1 MSKLNVYINADAS
14 QAIEAFGKLKDKT
27 TDLEKGF
34 DKIGK
39 SFDKFGSLAAKSL
52 TVPIAAGTTAFAL
65 ATKKAID
72 FDNGMRKILSL
83 LPNLSKDSLNV
94 LRDDLLD
101 FAKEAGKAPE
111 EVVTAAYDALSAGVP
126 EDNLFEFLEQASKGA
141 VAGVTD
147 MSVAVDGL
155 TSVVNAYGQETLSF
169 QNASDVIFS
178 TIKIGKASYEEL
190 AGTLYNVIPTASAIG
205 VKFEDIGAAI
215 ALMSSMGTPTA
226 QATTQIRQAL
236 VELNKEG
243 STADN
248 TFKEISGKSFK
259 EFIQEG
265 GNLQEALQMMEES
278 ARANGKE
285 VTSMFS
291 SVEAGNAV
299 LSLSGKNAKAFK
311 ETLEEMNKS
320 AGATNEAFKAIDDG
334 PARQFERIKAEA
346 EALVIELGNNLL
358 PVVEESLL
366 PFFKDSLIPTAEKL
380 INTIGALIGAFNNL
394 PAPMQAVSAGTVGLI
409 AGFGPA
415 LKGIVGLSRGFSEA
429 KKTISDFK
437 NAVNVLKTSAGS
449 IQALSTAWKALNTV
463 MIASPV
469 GIITALT
476 VGLGALALK
485 AYKLNQEYRA
495 LIETSNQLA
504 NRTKELN
511 DNSFKDVGLFEE
523 YQKLASAKE
532 LDAAATERLS
542 QVTDKLTRLYPNLK
556 TVVLDGIT
564 YIDSAAMKLEEYRT
578 AEEQT
583 QYEALQS
590 QIDKLEEERK
600 KYDTAV
606 ANYRRDISGNYFN
619 EDELNEAVNSSSE
632 AKKLQ
637 EVQDELSK
645 LTKQRNDLNQSM
657 HLRQSLTRDGIDLET
672 KEKEANE
679 KSINAIKGK
688 SKAVKDKT
696 KTYEDYL
703 ALLKKAEA
711 EENRRV
717 SNLRNMGAEISDA
730 EALEAKKDKVGAILT
745 EMSTALN
752 LNTNQIKYLSDNY
765 GYALEGIT
773 TDRFSELV
781 KEIEDSISAYER
793 GVAVAEEFGDKISEA
808 EQQGQKS
815 EIVRSGIE
823 SITNELEL
831 TTEQVEILK
840 EKFGELWK
848 TPTQSFTDYFS
859 ANWLQMLNDTIGY
872 TSDFYSS
879 IQEMK
884 IQAIEYEQEKNEER
898 KEAAL
903 EAIEEEKKARLEA
916 IGIMENSQK
925 QSLLKEIKQLQNRQ
939 KVALGLYEQERIKA
953 ELEEKQKELAKIQ
966 IEEEAKAK
974 QMEVEKNYNNEKMR
988 LEYNSQME
996 SWKMSLAQA
1005 TASIAQAGISA
1016 LASAMAVPFP
1026 ANLAAYATLLGI
1038 IAAGSVNLATLSQAK
1053 PQEPKYLA
1061 KGGLVERRN
1070 GGINA
1075 VIGEGA
1081 SDEAVI
1087 PLEDRIL
1094 SKIGSQ
1100 IFEASKAEDGSY
1112 SAERHLLGVDTKT
1125 SETVFAEGVQ
1135 SYNQPVYLMLDGKI
1149 VASTMLNLSKRGV
1162 KVVSQRGIL

>member
-27 TDLEKGF
+27 TDLERGF

-65 ATKKAID
+65 ATKKAAD
-72 FDNGMRKILSL
+72 FDNGMREVLTL
-83 LPNLSKDSLNV
+83 LPKLSNEGFESLKQET
-94 LRDDLLD
+94 LA
-101 FAKEAGKAPE
+101 FSKEIGKVPE
-111 EVVTAAYDALSAGVP
+111 EVVPALYQSLSAGVP
-126 EDNLFEFLEQASKGA
+126 RENVFEFLKTAGKA
-141 VAGVTD
+141 AIAGVAELET
-147 MSVAVDGL
+147 SVDGL
-155 TSVVNAYGQETLSF
+155 TSVTNAYGTEVL
-169 QNASDVIFS
+169 NANRASDIMFQ
-178 TIKIGKASYEEL
+178 TLKLGKTDFTQLSKSL
-190 AGTLYNVIPTASAIG
+190 FNVIPTASALG

-215 ALMSSMGTPTA
+215 AVMTAQGTPTSV
-226 QATTQIRQAL
+226 ATTQIRQAL

-243 STADN
+243 STTDK
-248 TFKEISGKSFK
+248 TFREIAGKSFK
-259 EFIQEG
+259 EFIEQG
-265 GNLQEALQMMEES
+265 GTLQEALQMLAEKADKS
-278 ARANGKE
+278 GKDIS
-285 VTSMFS
+285 SMFS
-291 SVEAGNAV
+291 SVEAANAA
-299 LSLSGKNAKAFK
+299 LALSGKNASKFK
-311 ETLEEMNKS
+311 DALDQMNNS
-320 AGATNEAFKAIDDG
+320 AGATAEAFKKIDDG
-334 PARQFERIKAEA
+334 PARQFEKIKAELSS
-346 EALVIELGNNLL
+346 LVVELGNSLLPALNEDLL
-358 PVVEESLL
+358 PVMQDKIVPLAEKMILTII
-366 PFFKDSLIPTAEKL
+366 SLIKT
-380 INTIGALIGAFNNL
+380 FSDL
-394 PAPMQAVSAGTVGLI
+394 PAPLQAASVGFVALA

-415 LKGIVGLSRGFSEA
+415 LKGIVGLSKGITEA

-437 NAVNVLKTSAGS
+437 NAVSTLKTAASS
-449 IQALSTAWKALNTV
+449 IQGLSTAWKALNTV
-463 MIASPV
+463 MVATPI
-469 GIITALT
+469 GIIIAFSA
-476 VGLGALALK
+476 GLAALAVN
-485 AYKLNQEYRA
+485 AYKTGQEIRK
-495 LIETSNQLA
+495 LK
-504 NRTKELN
+504 KELY
-511 DNSFKDVGLFEE
+511 DNSTTDTSDLMGLNREADNIALLFRE
-523 YQKLASAKE
+523 YNNLAKAKN
-532 LDAAATERLS
+532 LDAEETKRLNELTEE
-542 QVTDKLTRLYPNLK
+542 LTSLFPNLK
-556 TVVLDGIT
+556 TKMLDAYSVIDARKAKDEDFMTSEETEKLSKAAENYKKVTEEYKKAQEYFDKGIYLDLNVLD
-564 YIDSAAMKLEEYRT
+564 AAGAVR
-578 AEEQT
+578 A
-583 QYEALQS
+583 
-590 QIDKLEEERK
+590 DKLEEARKEVEKWKSKQEALNTEITKLNTNIRERK
-600 KYDTAV
+600 ALSIDGISITDKEIE
-606 ANYRRDISGNYFN
+606 ANNN
-619 EDELNEAVNSSSE
+619 
-632 AKKLQ
+632 
-637 EVQDELSK
+637 LSK
-645 LTKQRNDLNQSM
+645 ST
-657 HLRQSLTRDGIDLET
+657 
-672 KEKEANE
+672 
-679 KSINAIKGK
+679 
-688 SKAVKDKT
+688 KDKT
-696 KTYEDYL
+696 KSYEDYL

-717 SNLRNMGAEISDA
+717 GNLRNMGAEISDA

-765 GYALEGIT
+765 GYALDSIK

-793 GVAVAEEFGDKISEA
+793 GVAVAEEFGDKVSEA

-848 TPTQSFTDYFS
+848 TPTQSLASYFS
-859 ANWLQMLNDTIGY
+859 SNWLQMLNDTIGY

-884 IQAIEYEQEKNEER
+884 IQAIEYEIEKNEER
-898 KEAAL
+898 KELAL
-903 EAIEEEKKARLEA
+903 QAIEEEKKARLEA

-1026 ANLAAYATLLGI
+1026 ANLAAYATLFGI

-1075 VIGEGA
+1075 VIGEGV

-1100 IFEASKAEDGSY
+1100 IFEAAKNNDGIY
-1112 SAERHLLGVDTKT
+1112 EVNTQ
-1125 SETVFAEGVQ
+1125 SETSF
-1135 SYNQPVYLMLDGKI
+1135 NQPVYLMLDGKV
-1149 VASTMLNLSKRGV
+1149 VAGTMLNLSKRGV

>member
-27 TDLEKGF
+27 TDLERGF

-39 SFDKFGSLAAKSL
+39 SFDKFGSLATKSL

-65 ATKKAID
+65 ATKKATD
-72 FDNGMRKILSL
+72 FDNGMREVLTL
-83 LPNLSKDSLNV
+83 LPKLSNEGFESLKQET
-94 LRDDLLD
+94 LA
-101 FAKEAGKAPE
+101 FSKELGKVPE
-111 EVVTAAYDALSAGVP
+111 EVVPALYQSLSAGVP
-126 EDNLFEFLEQASKGA
+126 RENVFEFLKTAGKA
-141 VAGVTD
+141 AIAGVAELET
-147 MSVAVDGL
+147 SVDGL
-155 TSVVNAYGQETLSF
+155 TSVTNAYGTEVL
-169 QNASDVIFS
+169 NANRASDIMFQ
-178 TIKIGKASYEEL
+178 TLKLGKTDFTQLSKSL
-190 AGTLYNVIPTASAIG
+190 FNVIPTASALG
-205 VKFEDIGAAI
+205 VKFEEIGAGI
-215 ALMSSMGTPTA
+215 AVMTAQGTPTSV
-226 QATTQIRQAL
+226 ATTQIRQTL

-243 STADN
+243 STTDK
-248 TFKEISGKSFK
+248 TFREIAGTSFK
-259 EFIQEG
+259 EFIEQG
-265 GNLQEALQMMEES
+265 GTLQEALQMLAEKAAES
-278 ARANGKE
+278 GKDIS
-285 VTSMFS
+285 SMFS
-291 SVEAGNAV
+291 SVEAGNAA
-299 LSLSGKNAKAFK
+299 LALSGKNASKFK
-311 ETLEEMNKS
+311 DALDKMNNS
-320 AGATNEAFKAIDDG
+320 AGATAEAFKKIDDG
-334 PARQFERIKAEA
+334 PARQFEKIKAELS
-346 EALVIELGNNLL
+346 ALVIELGNSLL
-358 PVVEESLL
+358 PVVNEDLL
-366 PFFKDSLIPTAEKL
+366 PVIRDKAVPLAEKMIFTIISLIKT
-380 INTIGALIGAFNNL
+380 FSDL
-394 PAPMQAVSAGTVGLI
+394 PAPLQAVSVGFVSLV

-415 LKGIVGLSRGFSEA
+415 LKGIVGIGKGLTEA

-437 NAVNVLKTSAGS
+437 NAVSTLKTSASS
-449 IQALSTAWKALNTV
+449 IQGLSTAWKALNTV
-463 MIASPV
+463 MVATPI
-469 GIITALT
+469 GIVTA
-476 VGLGALALK
+476 VSAGLAALAVN
-485 AYKLNQEYRA
+485 AYKTGQEIRR
-495 LIETSNQLA
+495 LK
-504 NRTKELN
+504 KELY
-511 DNSFKDVGLFEE
+511 DNSTADTSDLMGLNREADNIALLFRE
-523 YQKLASAKE
+523 YNNLAKAKN
-532 LDAAATERLS
+532 LDAEETKRLNELTEE
-542 QVTDKLTRLYPNLK
+542 LTSLFPNLK
-556 TVVLDGIT
+556 TKMLDAYSVIDARKAKDEDFMTSEETEKLSKAAENYKKVTEEYKKAQEYFDKGIYLDLNVLD
-564 YIDSAAMKLEEYRT
+564 AAGAVR
-578 AEEQT
+578 A
-583 QYEALQS
+583 
-590 QIDKLEEERK
+590 DKLEEARKEVEKWKSKQEALNTEITKLNTNIRERK
-600 KYDTAV
+600 ALSIDGISITDKEIE
-606 ANYRRDISGNYFN
+606 ANNN
-619 EDELNEAVNSSSE
+619 
-632 AKKLQ
+632 
-637 EVQDELSK
+637 LSK
-645 LTKQRNDLNQSM
+645 ST
-657 HLRQSLTRDGIDLET
+657 
-672 KEKEANE
+672 
-679 KSINAIKGK
+679 
-688 SKAVKDKT
+688 KDKT
-696 KTYEDYL
+696 KSYEDYL

-717 SNLRNMGAEISDA
+717 SNLRNIGAEISDA

-765 GYALEGIT
+765 GYALDSIK

-793 GVAVAEEFGDKISEA
+793 GVAVAEEFGDKVSEA

-848 TPTQSFTDYFS
+848 TPTQSLASYFS
-859 ANWLQMLNDTIGY
+859 SNWLQMLNDTIGY

-884 IQAIEYEQEKNEER
+884 IQAIEYEIEKNEER
-898 KEAAL
+898 KELAL
-903 EAIEEEKKARLEA
+903 QAIEEEKKARLEA

-1075 VIGEGA
+1075 VIGEGV

-1100 IFEASKAEDGSY
+1100 IFEAAKNNDGIY
-1112 SAERHLLGVDTKT
+1112 EVNTQ
-1125 SETVFAEGVQ
+1125 SETSF
-1135 SYNQPVYLMLDGKI
+1135 NQPVYLMLDGKV
-1149 VASTMLNLSKRGV
+1149 VAGTMLNLSKRGV

>member
-27 TDLEKGF
+27 TDLERGF

-65 ATKKAID
+65 ATKKAAD
-72 FDNGMRKILSL
+72 FDNGMREVLTL
-83 LPNLSKDSLNV
+83 LPKLSNEGFESLKQET
-94 LRDDLLD
+94 LA
-101 FAKEAGKAPE
+101 FSKEIGKVPE
-111 EVVTAAYDALSAGVP
+111 EVVPALYQSLSAGVP
-126 EDNLFEFLEQASKGA
+126 RENVFEFLKTAGKA
-141 VAGVTD
+141 AIAGVAELET
-147 MSVAVDGL
+147 SVDGL
-155 TSVVNAYGQETLSF
+155 TSVTNAYGTEVL
-169 QNASDVIFS
+169 NANRASDIMFQ
-178 TIKIGKASYEEL
+178 TLKLGKTDFTQLSKSL
-190 AGTLYNVIPTASAIG
+190 FNVIPTASALG

-215 ALMSSMGTPTA
+215 AVMTAQGTPTSV
-226 QATTQIRQAL
+226 ATTQIRQAL

-243 STADN
+243 STTDK
-248 TFKEISGKSFK
+248 TFREIAGKSFK
-259 EFIQEG
+259 EFIEQG
-265 GNLQEALQMMEES
+265 GTLQEALQMLAEKADKS
-278 ARANGKE
+278 GKDIS
-285 VTSMFS
+285 SMFS
-291 SVEAGNAV
+291 SVEAANAA
-299 LSLSGKNAKAFK
+299 LALSGKNASKFK
-311 ETLEEMNKS
+311 DALDQMNNS
-320 AGATNEAFKAIDDG
+320 AGATAEAFKKIDDG
-334 PARQFERIKAEA
+334 PARQFEKIKAELSS
-346 EALVIELGNNLL
+346 LVVELGNSLLPALNEDLL
-358 PVVEESLL
+358 PVMQDKIVPLAEKMILTII
-366 PFFKDSLIPTAEKL
+366 SLIKT
-380 INTIGALIGAFNNL
+380 FSDL
-394 PAPMQAVSAGTVGLI
+394 PAPLQAASVGFVALA

-415 LKGIVGLSRGFSEA
+415 LKGIVGLSKGITEA

-437 NAVNVLKTSAGS
+437 NAVSTLKTSASS
-449 IQALSTAWKALNTV
+449 IQGLSTAWKALNTV
-463 MIASPV
+463 MVATPI
-469 GIITALT
+469 GIIIAFSA
-476 VGLGALALK
+476 GLAALAVN
-485 AYKLNQEYRA
+485 AYKTGQEIRK
-495 LIETSNQLA
+495 LK
-504 NRTKELN
+504 KELY
-511 DNSFKDVGLFEE
+511 DNSTTDTSDLMGLNREADNIALLFRE
-523 YQKLASAKE
+523 YNNLAKAKN
-532 LDAAATERLS
+532 LDAEETKRLNELTEE
-542 QVTDKLTRLYPNLK
+542 LTSLFPNLK
-556 TVVLDGIT
+556 TKMLDAYSVIDARKAKDEDFMTSEETEKLSKAAENYKKVTEEYKKAQEYFDKGIYLDLNVLD
-564 YIDSAAMKLEEYRT
+564 AAGAVR
-578 AEEQT
+578 A
-583 QYEALQS
+583 
-590 QIDKLEEERK
+590 DKLEEARKEVEKWKSKQEALNTEITKLNTNIRERK
-600 KYDTAV
+600 ALSIDGISITDKEIE
-606 ANYRRDISGNYFN
+606 ANNN
-619 EDELNEAVNSSSE
+619 
-632 AKKLQ
+632 
-637 EVQDELSK
+637 LSK
-645 LTKQRNDLNQSM
+645 ST
-657 HLRQSLTRDGIDLET
+657 
-672 KEKEANE
+672 
-679 KSINAIKGK
+679 
-688 SKAVKDKT
+688 KDKT
-696 KTYEDYL
+696 KSYEDYL

-717 SNLRNMGAEISDA
+717 SNLRNIGAEISDA

-765 GYALEGIT
+765 GYALDSIK

-793 GVAVAEEFGDKISEA
+793 GVAVAEEFGDKVSEA

-848 TPTQSFTDYFS
+848 TPTQSLASYFS
-859 ANWLQMLNDTIGY
+859 SNWLQMLNDTIGY

-884 IQAIEYEQEKNEER
+884 IQAIEYEIEKNEER
-898 KEAAL
+898 KELAL
-903 EAIEEEKKARLEA
+903 QAIEEEKKARLEA

-1075 VIGEGA
+1075 VIGEGV

-1100 IFEASKAEDGSY
+1100 IFEAAKNNDGIY
-1112 SAERHLLGVDTKT
+1112 EVNTQ
-1125 SETVFAEGVQ
+1125 SETSF
-1135 SYNQPVYLMLDGKI
+1135 NQPVYLMLDGKV
-1149 VASTMLNLSKRGV
+1149 VAGTMLNLSKRGV

>member
-27 TDLEKGF
+27 TDLERGF

-39 SFDKFGSLAAKSL
+39 SFDKFGSLATKSL

-65 ATKKAID
+65 ATKKATD
-72 FDNGMRKILSL
+72 FDNGMREVLTL
-83 LPNLSKDSLNV
+83 LPKLGNEGFESLKQETLAFSK
-94 LRDDLLD
+94 
-101 FAKEAGKAPE
+101 EIGKVPE
-111 EVVTAAYDALSAGVP
+111 EVVPALYQSLSAGVP
-126 EDNLFEFLEQASKGA
+126 RENVFDFLKTAAEAS
-141 VAGVTD
+141 VAGVAELET
-147 MSVAVDGL
+147 SVDGL
-155 TSVVNAYGQETLSF
+155 TSVTNAYGTEVL
-169 QNASDVIFS
+169 NVNRASDIMFQTV
-178 TIKIGKASYEEL
+178 KLGKTDFTQLSKSL
-190 AGTLYNVIPTASAIG
+190 FNVIPTASALG
-205 VKFEDIGAAI
+205 VQFEDIGAAI
-215 ALMSSMGTPTA
+215 AVMTAQGTPTSV
-226 QATTQIRQAL
+226 ATTQIRQAL

-334 PARQFERIKAEA
+334 PARQFERIKAET

-358 PVVEESLL
+358 PVAEESLL

-394 PAPMQAVSAGTVGLI
+394 PASMQAVSAGTVGLI

-415 LKGIVGLSRGFSEA
+415 LKGIAGLAGGLKEA

-437 NAVNVLKTSAGS
+437 NAVSTLKTAASS
-449 IQALSTAWKALNTV
+449 IQGLSTAWKALNTV

-476 VGLGALALK
+476 VGLGALAVK
-485 AYKLNQEYRA
+485 VYKLNQEYKA

-504 NRTKELN
+504 DSTKKLN
-511 DNSFKDVGLFEE
+511 NEANKDIGLFEE

-532 LDAAATERLS
+532 LDEAATERLR
-542 QVTDKLTRLYPNLK
+542 QVTEKLINLYPNLK
-556 TVVLDGIT
+556 TTVIDGIN
-564 YIDSAAMKLEEYRT
+564 YINSAKMKLEEFAT
-578 AEEQT
+578 AEERT
-583 QYEALQS
+583 HINDLETTIKELQNKAEFYSS
-590 QIDKLEEERK
+590 QVESWKNSLYAIGHAEIKEGDKKLLDNQDYKELIKVQGLLTEVTEE
-600 KYDTAV
+600 Y
-606 ANYRRDISGNYFN
+606 
-619 EDELNEAVNSSSE
+619 DELTDIIEKRQELTSVN
-632 AKKLQ
+632 
-637 EVQDELSK
+637 
-645 LTKQRNDLNQSM
+645 
-657 HLRQSLTRDGIDLET
+657 IDLEG
-672 KEKEANE
+672 KEAAANQ

-688 SKAVKDKT
+688 GNALKENSKS
-696 KTYEDYL
+696 YEDYL
-703 ALLKKAEA
+703 AELKKAEA

-745 EMSTALN
+745 EMSTVLN
-752 LNTNQIKYLSDNY
+752 LNANQIKYLSDNY
-765 GYALEGIT
+765 GYALDSIK

-781 KEIEDSISAYER
+781 KEIENSISAYER
-793 GVAVAEEFGDKISEA
+793 GVAVAEEFGDKVSEA

-848 TPTQSFTDYFS
+848 TPTQSFSDYFS

-872 TSDFYSS
+872 TNDFYSA
-879 IQEMK
+879 IQEMQ
-884 IQAIEYEQEKNEER
+884 IQAIEFEIEKNEER

-903 EAIEEEKKARLEA
+903 EAIEEEKNARLEA
-916 IGIMENSQK
+916 IGIMEDSQK
-925 QSLLKEIKQLQNRQ
+925 QSLLNEIKQLQNRQ

-974 QMEVEKNYNNEKMR
+974 QMEVEKNYNNEKMK

-996 SWKMSLAQA
+996 SWKMSLVQASASMAQA
-1005 TASIAQAGISA
+1005 AISA
-1016 LASAMAVPFP
+1016 LASSMAVPFP
-1026 ANLAAYATLLGI
+1026 ANIAAYATLLGI
-1038 IAAGSVNLATLSQAK
+1038 IAAGSVNLVKLSQAK
-1053 PQEPKYLA
+1053 PSEPKYLA

-1100 IFEASKAEDGSY
+1100 IFEAAKNNDGIY
-1112 SAERHLLGVDTKT
+1112 EVNTQ
-1125 SETVFAEGVQ
+1125 SETIF
-1135 SYNQPVYLMLDGKI
+1135 NQPVYLMLDGKI

>member
-65 ATKKAID
+65 VTKKAID

-126 EDNLFEFLEQASKGA
+126 EDNLFEFLEQVSKGA

-205 VKFEDIGAAI
+205 VKFEDIGAGI
-215 ALMSSMGTPTA
+215 ALMTSMGTPTA

-334 PARQFERIKAEA
+334 AARQFERIKAEA

-358 PVVEESLL
+358 PVAEESLL

-394 PAPMQAVSAGTVGLI
+394 PAPMQAVSAGAVGLL

-415 LKGIVGLSRGFSEA
+415 LIGIVNLKKGLDEA
-429 KKTISDFK
+429 KSTVSTFGKS
-437 NAVNVLKTSAGS
+437 VSLLKGYAGS
-449 IQALSTAWKALNTV
+449 IKALSVAWKALNTV

-476 VGLGALALK
+476 VGLGALAIK
-485 AYKLNQEYRA
+485 AYKLNQEYKA

-504 NRTKELN
+504 NSTKELN
-511 DNSFKDVGLFEE
+511 DNAFKDVGLFEE

-542 QVTDKLTRLYPNLK
+542 QITDKLTRLYPNLK

-564 YIDSAAMKLEEYRT
+564 YIDSATMKLEDYRT
-578 AEEQT
+578 SEESEQIQT
-583 QYEALQS
+583 IETTIKELEKKRKIYSSAVENLRTSLYAAGMGESQANDKILKSSDYEKLS
-590 QIDKLEEERK
+590 EVENTLRKLE
-600 KYDTAV
+600 
-606 ANYRRDISGNYFN
+606 
-619 EDELNEAVNSSSE
+619 
-632 AKKLQ
+632 
-637 EVQDELSK
+637 
-645 LTKQRNDLNQSM
+645 KQRNDLNGMM
-657 HLRQSLTRDGIDLET
+657 HLRQSLTRDNIDLEG
-672 KEKEANE
+672 KEAAANQ

-688 SKAVKDKT
+688 GNALKENSKS
-696 KTYEDYL
+696 YEDYL

-745 EMSTALN
+745 EMSTVLN
-752 LNTNQIKYLSDNY
+752 LNANQIKYLSDNY

-793 GVAVAEEFGDKISEA
+793 GAAVAEEFGDKVSEA

-823 SITNELEL
+823 NIAGEIKL
-831 TTEQVEILK
+831 TSEQVDILK
-840 EKFGELWK
+840 EKFGGLWK
-848 TPTQSFTDYFS
+848 EAGGENASVYFYN
-859 ANWLQMLNDTIGY
+859 NWSQMINDLIGSM
-872 TSDFYSS
+872 SDFYSTV
-879 IQEMK
+879 QEMK
-884 IQAIEYEQEKNEER
+884 IQSIEYEIEKNEER

-903 EAIEEEKKARLEA
+903 EAIEEEKKAKLEA

-974 QMEVEKNYNNEKMR
+974 QAEIEKNYNNEKMR
-988 LEYNSQME
+988 LEYQAQTE
-996 SWKMSLAQA
+996 SWKMSLVQA

-1026 ANLAAYATLLGI
+1026 ANLAAYGILLGI
-1038 IAAGSVNLATLSQAK
+1038 IASGSVNLATLSQAK

-1100 IFEASKAEDGSY
+1100 IFEASKGEDGSY
-1112 SAERHLLGVDTKT
+1112 SVDTKT
-1125 SETVFAEGVQ
+1125 SETVF
-1135 SYNQPVYLMLDGKI
+1135 NQPVYLMLDGKI

>member
-1 MSKLNVYINADAS
+1 MSSLNVSIYADAS

-27 TDLEKGF
+27 TDLERGF

-39 SFDKFGSLAAKSL
+39 SFDKFGSLATKSL

-65 ATKKAID
+65 ATKKATD
-72 FDNGMRKILSL
+72 FDNGMREVLTL
-83 LPNLSKDSLNV
+83 LPKLSNEGFE
-94 LRDDLLD
+94 DLKQETLA
-101 FAKEAGKAPE
+101 FSKEIGKVPE
-111 EVVTAAYDALSAGVP
+111 EVVPALYQSLSAGVP
-126 EDNLFEFLEQASKGA
+126 RENVFEFLKTAAEAS
-141 VAGVTD
+141 VAGVAELET
-147 MSVAVDGL
+147 SVDGL
-155 TSVVNAYGQETLSF
+155 TSVTNAYGTEVL
-169 QNASDVIFS
+169 NVNRASDIMFQTV
-178 TIKIGKASYEEL
+178 KLGKTDFTQLSKSL
-190 AGTLYNVIPTASAIG
+190 FNVIPTASALG
-205 VKFEDIGAAI
+205 VQFEEIGAGI
-215 ALMSSMGTPTA
+215 AVMTAQGTPTSV
-226 QATTQIRQAL
+226 ATTQIRQTL

-243 STADN
+243 STTDK
-248 TFKEISGKSFK
+248 TFREIAGTSFK
-259 EFIQEG
+259 EFIEQG
-265 GNLQEALQMMEES
+265 GTLQEALQMLAEKAAES
-278 ARANGKE
+278 GKD
-285 VTSMFS
+285 VSSMFS
-291 SVEAGNAV
+291 SVEAGNAA
-299 LSLSGKNAKAFK
+299 LALSGKNASKFK
-311 ETLEEMNKS
+311 DALDKMNNS
-320 AGATNEAFKAIDDG
+320 AGATAEAFKKIDDG
-334 PARQFERIKAEA
+334 PARQFEKIKAELS
-346 EALVIELGNNLL
+346 ALVIELGNSLL
-358 PVVEESLL
+358 PVVNEDLL
-366 PFFKDSLIPTAEKL
+366 PVIRDKAVPIAEKMILTIISLIKT
-380 INTIGALIGAFNNL
+380 FSDL
-394 PAPMQAVSAGTVGLI
+394 PAPLQAVSVGFVSLA

-415 LKGIVGLSRGFSEA
+415 LKGIVGLGKGLTEA

-437 NAVNVLKTSAGS
+437 NAVSTLKTSASS
-449 IQALSTAWKALNTV
+449 IQGLSTAWKALNTV
-463 MIASPV
+463 MFASPV
-469 GIITALT
+469 GVVTAFS
-476 VGLGALALK
+476 VGLGALAVN
-485 AYKLNQEYRA
+485 AYKLGQEFRG
-495 LIETSNQLA
+495 LIEAFYDFSTGA
-504 NRTKELN
+504 TAFFVGFFR
-511 DNSFKDVGLFEE
+511 DVGFFALFFRVSSA
-523 YQKLASAKE
+523 LA
-532 LDAAATERLS
+532 LAAVVAARLS
-542 QVTDKLTRLYPNLK
+542 QVFDEFTGVFPSLFP
-556 TVVLDGIT
+556 VVLAGIL
-564 YIDSAAMKLEEYRT
+564 YVYCVVVAWEAYAA
-578 AEEQT
+578 AF
-583 QYEALQS
+583 
-590 QIDKLEEERK
+590 
-600 KYDTAV
+600 V
-606 ANYRRDISGNYFN
+606 
-619 EDELNEAVNSSSE
+619 SSE
-632 AKKLQ
+632 VAAIVASVIEFDKKVKECLDASDLCYRSGVDLGFIFFDAARSFVS
-637 EVQDELSK
+637 EK
-645 LTKQRNDLNQSM
+645 LLDVGNEFDILESQGDALGGYITLL
-657 HLRQSLTRDGIDLET
+657 HTFIRDGIDFSVEGVGVT
-672 KEKEANE
+672 DKGIDA
-679 KSINAIKGK
+679 INGL
-688 SKAVKDKT
+688 SESVKDKT
-696 KTYEDYL
+696 KSYEDYL

-711 EENRRV
+711 DENRRV
-717 SNLRNMGAEISDA
+717 GNLRNMGAEISDA
-730 EALEAKKDKVGAILT
+730 EALEAKKDKVGSILT
-745 EMSTALN
+745 EMSTVLN
-752 LNTNQIKYLSDNY
+752 LNANQIKYLSDNY

-793 GVAVAEEFGDKISEA
+793 GVAVSEEFGDKVSEA

-840 EKFGELWK
+840 EKFGDLWK
-848 TPTQSFTDYFS
+848 TPTQSFADYFS
-859 ANWLQMLNDTIGY
+859 ANWLQMLNDSIGY
-872 TSDFYSS
+872 ISDFYSS

-884 IQAIEYEQEKNEER
+884 IQSIEFEIEKNEER

-1026 ANLAAYATLLGI
+1026 ANLVAYATLLGI

-1100 IFEASKAEDGSY
+1100 IFEAAKNNDGIY
-1112 SAERHLLGVDTKT
+1112 EVNTQ
-1125 SETVFAEGVQ
+1125 SETSF
-1135 SYNQPVYLMLDGKI
+1135 NQPVYLMLDGKI

>member
-205 VKFEDIGAAI
+205 VKFEDIGAGI
-215 ALMSSMGTPTA
+215 ALMTSMGTPTA

-334 PARQFERIKAEA
+334 PARQFERIKAET

-358 PVVEESLL
+358 PVAEESLL

-415 LKGIVGLSRGFSEA
+415 LIGIVNLKKGLDEA
-429 KKTISDFK
+429 KSTVSTFGKS
-437 NAVNVLKTSAGS
+437 VSLLKGYAGS
-449 IQALSTAWKALNTV
+449 IKALSVVWKALNTV

-476 VGLGALALK
+476 VGLGALAVK
-485 AYKLNQEYRA
+485 AYKLNQEYKA

-504 NRTKELN
+504 DSTKKLN
-511 DNSFKDVGLFEE
+511 NEANKDIGLFEE

-532 LDAAATERLS
+532 LDEAATERLR
-542 QVTDKLTRLYPNLK
+542 QVTEKLINLYPNLK
-556 TVVLDGIT
+556 TTVIDGIN
-564 YIDSAAMKLEEYRT
+564 YINSAKMKLEEFAT
-578 AEEQT
+578 AEERT
-583 QYEALQS
+583 HINDLETTIKELQNKAEFYSS
-590 QIDKLEEERK
+590 QVESWKNSLYAIGHAEIKEGDKKLLDNQDYKELIKVQGLLTEVTEE
-600 KYDTAV
+600 Y
-606 ANYRRDISGNYFN
+606 
-619 EDELNEAVNSSSE
+619 DELTDIIE
-632 AKKLQ
+632 KRQ
-637 EVQDELSK
+637 E
-645 LTKQRNDLNQSM
+645 LTSIN
-657 HLRQSLTRDGIDLET
+657 IDLEG
-672 KEKEANE
+672 KEAAANQ

-688 SKAVKDKT
+688 GNALKENSKS
-696 KTYEDYL
+696 YEDYL
-703 ALLKKAEA
+703 AELKKAEA

-765 GYALEGIT
+765 GYALDSIK

-793 GVAVAEEFGDKISEA
+793 GAAVAEEFGDKISEA

-823 SITNELEL
+823 NIASEIKL
-831 TTEQVEILK
+831 TGGQVDILK
-840 EKFGELWK
+840 EKFGGLWK
-848 TPTQSFTDYFS
+848 EADGENASVYFYN
-859 ANWLQMLNDTIGY
+859 NWSQMINDLIGSM
-872 TSDFYSS
+872 SDFYSTV
-879 IQEMK
+879 QEMK
-884 IQAIEYEQEKNEER
+884 IQSIEYEIEKNEER

-903 EAIEEEKKARLEA
+903 EAIEEEKKAKLEA

-974 QMEVEKNYNNEKMR
+974 HAEIEKNYNNEKMR
-988 LEYNSQME
+988 LEYQAQTE
-996 SWKMSLAQA
+996 SWKMSLVQA

-1026 ANLAAYATLLGI
+1026 ANLAAYGILLGI
-1038 IAAGSVNLATLSQAK
+1038 IASGSVNLATLSQAK

-1100 IFEASKAEDGSY
+1100 IFEASKGEDGSY
-1112 SAERHLLGVDTKT
+1112 SVDTKT
-1125 SETVFAEGVQ
+1125 SETVF
-1135 SYNQPVYLMLDGKI
+1135 NQPVYLMLDGKI

>member
-27 TDLEKGF
+27 TDLERGF

-39 SFDKFGSLAAKSL
+39 SFDKFGSLATKSL

-65 ATKKAID
+65 ATKKATD
-72 FDNGMRKILSL
+72 FDNGMREVLTL
-83 LPNLSKDSLNV
+83 LPKLSNEGFESLKQET
-94 LRDDLLD
+94 LA
-101 FAKEAGKAPE
+101 FSKELGKVPE
-111 EVVTAAYDALSAGVP
+111 EVVPALYQSLSAGVP
-126 EDNLFEFLEQASKGA
+126 RENVFEFLKTAGKA
-141 VAGVTD
+141 AIAGVAELET
-147 MSVAVDGL
+147 SVDGL
-155 TSVVNAYGQETLSF
+155 TSVTNAYGTEVL
-169 QNASDVIFS
+169 NANRASDIMFQ
-178 TIKIGKASYEEL
+178 TLKLGKTDFTQLSKSL
-190 AGTLYNVIPTASAIG
+190 FNVIPTASALG

-215 ALMSSMGTPTA
+215 AVMTAQGTPTSV
-226 QATTQIRQAL
+226 ATTQIRQAL

-243 STADN
+243 STTDK
-248 TFKEISGKSFK
+248 TFREIAGKSFK
-259 EFIQEG
+259 EFIEQG
-265 GNLQEALQMMEES
+265 GTLQEALQMLAEKADKS
-278 ARANGKE
+278 GKDIS
-285 VTSMFS
+285 SMFS
-291 SVEAGNAV
+291 SVEAANAA
-299 LSLSGKNAKAFK
+299 LALSGKNASKFK
-311 ETLEEMNKS
+311 DALDQMNNS
-320 AGATNEAFKAIDDG
+320 AGATAEAFKKIDDG
-334 PARQFERIKAEA
+334 PARQFEKIKAELSS
-346 EALVIELGNNLL
+346 LVVELGNSLLPALNEDLL
-358 PVVEESLL
+358 PVMQDKIVPLAEKMILTII
-366 PFFKDSLIPTAEKL
+366 SLIKT
-380 INTIGALIGAFNNL
+380 FSDL
-394 PAPMQAVSAGTVGLI
+394 PAPLQAASVGFVALA

-415 LKGIVGLSRGFSEA
+415 LKGIVGLSKGITEA

-437 NAVNVLKTSAGS
+437 NAVSTLKTAASS
-449 IQALSTAWKALNTV
+449 IQGLSTAWKALNTV
-463 MIASPV
+463 MVATPI
-469 GIITALT
+469 GIIIAFSA
-476 VGLGALALK
+476 GLAALAVN
-485 AYKLNQEYRA
+485 AYKTGQEIRK
-495 LIETSNQLA
+495 LK
-504 NRTKELN
+504 KELY
-511 DNSFKDVGLFEE
+511 DNSTTDTSDLMGLNREADNIALLFRE
-523 YQKLASAKE
+523 YNNLAKAKN
-532 LDAAATERLS
+532 LDAEETKRLNELTEE
-542 QVTDKLTRLYPNLK
+542 LTSLFPNLK
-556 TVVLDGIT
+556 TKMLDAYSVIDARKAKDEDFMTSEETEKLSKAAENYKKVTEEYKKAQEYFDKGIYLDLNVLDAVG
-564 YIDSAAMKLEEYRT
+564 AVRA
-578 AEEQT
+578 
-583 QYEALQS
+583 
-590 QIDKLEEERK
+590 DKLEEARKEVEKWKSKQEALNTEITKLNTNIRERK
-600 KYDTAV
+600 ALSIDGISITDKEIE
-606 ANYRRDISGNYFN
+606 ANNN
-619 EDELNEAVNSSSE
+619 
-632 AKKLQ
+632 
-637 EVQDELSK
+637 LSK
-645 LTKQRNDLNQSM
+645 ST
-657 HLRQSLTRDGIDLET
+657 
-672 KEKEANE
+672 
-679 KSINAIKGK
+679 
-688 SKAVKDKT
+688 KDKT
-696 KTYEDYL
+696 KSYEDYL

-717 SNLRNMGAEISDA
+717 GNLRNIGAEISDA

-765 GYALEGIT
+765 GYALDSIK

-793 GVAVAEEFGDKISEA
+793 GVAVAEEFGDKVSEA

-848 TPTQSFTDYFS
+848 TPTQSLASYFS
-859 ANWLQMLNDTIGY
+859 SNWLQMLNDTIGY

-884 IQAIEYEQEKNEER
+884 IQAIEYEIEKNEER
-898 KEAAL
+898 KELAL
-903 EAIEEEKKARLEA
+903 QAIEEEKKARLEA

-1075 VIGEGA
+1075 VIGEGV

-1100 IFEASKAEDGSY
+1100 IFEAAKNNDGIY
-1112 SAERHLLGVDTKT
+1112 EVNTQ
-1125 SETVFAEGVQ
+1125 SETSF
-1135 SYNQPVYLMLDGKI
+1135 NQPVYLMLDGKV
-1149 VASTMLNLSKRGV
+1149 VAGTMLNLSKRGV

>member
-65 ATKKAID
+65 AAKKAID

-215 ALMSSMGTPTA
+215 ALMTSMGTPTA
-226 QATTQIRQAL
+226 QAATQIRQAL

-320 AGATNEAFKAIDDG
+320 AGAANEAFKAIDDG
-334 PARQFERIKAEA
+334 PARQFERIKAET

-358 PVVEESLL
+358 PVAEESLL

-415 LKGIVGLSRGFSEA
+415 LKGIVGLSRGMSEA

-476 VGLGALALK
+476 VGLGALAVK
-485 AYKLNQEYRA
+485 AYKLNQEYKA

-504 NRTKELN
+504 DSTKELN
-511 DNSFKDVGLFEE
+511 DNAFKDVGLFEE

-542 QVTDKLTRLYPNLK
+542 QITDKLTRLYPNLK
-556 TVVLDGIT
+556 TVVLDRIT
-564 YIDSAAMKLEEYRT
+564 YIDSATMKLEDYRT
-578 AEEQT
+578 AEEATQIQT
-583 QYEALQS
+583 IESKIKELEDKRKIHQKAFEGWKQS
-590 QIDKLEEERK
+590 LYSIGAD
-600 KYDTAV
+600 D
-606 ANYRRDISGNYFN
+606 NYIQR
-619 EDELNEAVNSSSE
+619 ELDLGNSSDYNDL
-632 AKKLQ
+632 KKAEDALAQ
-637 EVQDELSK
+637 LE
-645 LTKQRNDLNQSM
+645 KQRNDLNQSM
-657 HLRQSLTRDGIDLET
+657 HLRQSLTRDNIDLEG
-672 KEKEANE
+672 KEAAANQ

-688 SKAVKDKT
+688 GNALKENVKS
-696 KTYEDYL
+696 YEDYL
-703 ALLKKAEA
+703 AELKKAEA

-765 GYALEGIT
+765 GYALDSIT

-781 KEIEDSISAYER
+781 KEIENSISAYER
-793 GVAVAEEFGDKISEA
+793 GAAVAEEFGDKVSEA

-848 TPTQSFTDYFS
+848 TPTQSLASYFS

-872 TSDFYSS
+872 TSDFYSAV
-879 IQEMK
+879 QEMK

-925 QSLLKEIKQLQNRQ
+925 QSLLKEIKQLKNRQ

-1061 KGGLVERRN
+1061 KGGFVERRN

-1125 SETVFAEGVQ
+1125 SETVF
-1135 SYNQPVYLMLDGKI
+1135 NQPVYLMLDGKI

>member
-1 MSKLNVYINADAS
+1 MSSLNVSIYADAS

-34 DKIGK
+34 NKIGK

-65 ATKKAID
+65 ATKKATD
-72 FDNGMRKILSL
+72 FDNGMREVLTL
-83 LPNLSKDSLNV
+83 LPKLSNEGFESLKQET
-94 LRDDLLD
+94 LA
-101 FAKEAGKAPE
+101 FSKELGKVPE
-111 EVVTAAYDALSAGVP
+111 EVVPALYQSLSAGVP
-126 EDNLFEFLEQASKGA
+126 RENVFEFLKTAGEAAIAGA
-141 VAGVTD
+141 AELET
-147 MSVAVDGL
+147 SVDGL
-155 TSVVNAYGQETLSF
+155 TSVTNAYGTEVLNVNRVSDIMFQTVKLGKTDFTQLSKSLF
-169 QNASDVIFS
+169 
-178 TIKIGKASYEEL
+178 
-190 AGTLYNVIPTASAIG
+190 NVIPTASALG
-205 VKFEDIGAAI
+205 VKFEEIGAGI
-215 ALMSSMGTPTA
+215 AVMTAQGTPTSV
-226 QATTQIRQAL
+226 ATTQIRQIL

-243 STADN
+243 TAAAIIFQELTGK
-248 TFKEISGKSFK
+248 TFKD
-259 EFIQEG
+259 FIAEG
-265 GNLQEALQMMEES
+265 GTLQEAFQMMSEAAAKNNKDIS
-278 ARANGKE
+278 
-285 VTSMFS
+285 SMFS
-291 SVEAGNAV
+291 SVEAGNAA
-299 LSLSGKNAKAFK
+299 LALSGNNASKFK
-311 ETLEEMNKS
+311 DALDQMNNS
-320 AGATNEAFKAIDDG
+320 AGAASLAFKKIDDG
-334 PARQFERIKAEA
+334 PARQFEKIKAELS
-346 EALVIELGNNLL
+346 ALVIELGNSLLPALNEDLL
-358 PVVEESLL
+358 PVIRDKAVPIAEKMILTII
-366 PFFKDSLIPTAEKL
+366 SLIKT
-380 INTIGALIGAFNNL
+380 FSDL
-394 PAPMQAVSAGTVGLI
+394 PAPLQAASVGFVSLA

-415 LKGIVGLSRGFSEA
+415 LKGIVGLSKGLTEA

-437 NAVNVLKTSAGS
+437 NAVSTLKTSASS
-449 IQALSTAWKALNTV
+449 IQGLSTAWKALNTIMV
-463 MIASPV
+463 ATPI
-469 GIITALT
+469 GIITA
-476 VGLGALALK
+476 VSAGLAILAVN
-485 AYKLNQEYRA
+485 AYKTGQEIRR
-495 LIETSNQLA
+495 LK
-504 NRTKELN
+504 KELY
-511 DNSFKDVGLFEE
+511 DNSNTDTSDLMGLNREADNIALLFRE
-523 YQKLASAKE
+523 YNNLAKAKN
-532 LDAAATERLS
+532 LDAEETKRLNELTEE
-542 QVTDKLTRLYPNLK
+542 LTSLFPNLK
-556 TVVLDGIT
+556 TKMLDAYSVIDARKAKDEDFLTSEETEKLSRAAENYKKVADEYNKAKAYFDTGI
-564 YIDSAAMKLEEYRT
+564 YQDLNALDAAGAVR
-578 AEEQT
+578 A
-583 QYEALQS
+583 
-590 QIDKLEEERK
+590 DKLEEARKEAEKWKSQQDALNAEITRLNTSIRERK
-600 KYDTAV
+600 ALSLDGISITDKEIE
-606 ANYRRDISGNYFN
+606 ANNN
-619 EDELNEAVNSSSE
+619 
-632 AKKLQ
+632 
-637 EVQDELSK
+637 LSK
-645 LTKQRNDLNQSM
+645 ST
-657 HLRQSLTRDGIDLET
+657 
-672 KEKEANE
+672 
-679 KSINAIKGK
+679 
-688 SKAVKDKT
+688 KDKT
-696 KTYEDYL
+696 KSYEDYL

-730 EALEAKKDKVGAILT
+730 EALEAKKDKVGSILT
-745 EMSTALN
+745 EMSTVLN
-752 LNTNQIKYLSDNY
+752 LNANQIKYLSDNY

-773 TDRFSELV
+773 TDSFSELV
-781 KEIEDSISAYER
+781 KEIENSISAYER
-793 GVAVAEEFGDKISEA
+793 GVAVAEEFGDKVSEA

-848 TPTQSFTDYFS
+848 TPTQSFAEYFS

-884 IQAIEYEQEKNEER
+884 IQAIEYEIEKNKAR

-903 EAIEEEKKARLEA
+903 KAIEEEKKARLEA

-939 KVALGLYEQERIKA
+939 KIALGLYEQERIKA

-1038 IAAGSVNLATLSQAK
+1038 IAAGSVNLAALSQAK

-1061 KGGLVERRN
+1061 KGGLVERIN

-1094 SKIGSQ
+1094 SKIGSR
-1100 IFEASKAEDGSY
+1100 IFEAAKNNDGIY
-1112 SAERHLLGVDTKT
+1112 EVNTQ
-1125 SETVFAEGVQ
+1125 SETSF
-1135 SYNQPVYLMLDGKI
+1135 NQPVYLMLDGKI

>member
-27 TDLEKGF
+27 TDLERGF

-65 ATKKAID
+65 ATKKAAD
-72 FDNGMRKILSL
+72 FDNGMREVLTL
-83 LPNLSKDSLNV
+83 LPKLSNEGFESLKQET
-94 LRDDLLD
+94 LA
-101 FAKEAGKAPE
+101 FSKELGKVPE
-111 EVVTAAYDALSAGVP
+111 EVVPALYQSLSAGVP
-126 EDNLFEFLEQASKGA
+126 RENVFEFLKTAGEAA
-141 VAGVTD
+141 IAGVAELET
-147 MSVAVDGL
+147 SVDGL
-155 TSVVNAYGQETLSF
+155 TSVTNAYGTEVLNANRSSDIMFQTL
-169 QNASDVIFS
+169 
-178 TIKIGKASYEEL
+178 KLGKTDFTQLSQSL
-190 AGTLYNVIPTASAIG
+190 FNVIPTASALG

-215 ALMSSMGTPTA
+215 AVMTAQGTPTSVA
-226 QATTQIRQAL
+226 ATQIRQAL

-243 STADN
+243 SITDTA
-248 TFKEISGKSFK
+248 FREIAGKSFK
-259 EFIQEG
+259 EFIEQG
-265 GNLQEALQMMEES
+265 GTLQEALQMLAEKADKS
-278 ARANGKE
+278 GKDIS
-285 VTSMFS
+285 SMFS
-291 SVEAGNAV
+291 SVEAGNAA
-299 LSLSGKNAKAFK
+299 LALSGKNASKFK
-311 ETLEEMNKS
+311 DALDKMNNS
-320 AGATNEAFKAIDDG
+320 AGATAEAFKKIDDG
-334 PARQFERIKAEA
+334 PARQFEKIKAELS
-346 EALVIELGNNLL
+346 ALVIELGNSLL
-358 PVVEESLL
+358 PVVNEDLL
-366 PFFKDSLIPTAEKL
+366 PVIRDKAVPLAEKMIFTIISLIKT
-380 INTIGALIGAFNNL
+380 FSDL
-394 PAPMQAVSAGTVGLI
+394 PAPLQAASVGFVALA

-415 LKGIVGLSRGFSEA
+415 LKGIVGLGKGLTEA

-437 NAVNVLKTSAGS
+437 NAVSTLKTSASS
-449 IQALSTAWKALNTV
+449 IQGLSTAWKALNTV
-463 MIASPV
+463 MVATPI
-469 GIITALT
+469 GIITA
-476 VGLGALALK
+476 VSAGLAILAVN
-485 AYKLNQEYRA
+485 AYKTGQEIRR
-495 LIETSNQLA
+495 LK
-504 NRTKELN
+504 KELY
-511 DNSFKDVGLFEE
+511 DNSTADTSDLMGLNREADNIALLFRE
-523 YQKLASAKE
+523 YNNLAKAKN
-532 LDAAATERLS
+532 LDAEETKRLNELTEE
-542 QVTDKLTRLYPNLK
+542 LTSLFPNLK
-556 TVVLDGIT
+556 TKMLDAYSVIDARKAKDEDFMTSEETEKLSKAAENYKKVTDEYNKAKAYFDTGI
-564 YIDSAAMKLEEYRT
+564 YHDLNALDAAGAVR
-578 AEEQT
+578 A
-583 QYEALQS
+583 
-590 QIDKLEEERK
+590 DKLEEARKEAEKWKSQQDALNAEITRLNTSIRERK
-600 KYDTAV
+600 ALSIDGISITDKEIE
-606 ANYRRDISGNYFN
+606 ANNN
-619 EDELNEAVNSSSE
+619 
-632 AKKLQ
+632 
-637 EVQDELSK
+637 LSK
-645 LTKQRNDLNQSM
+645 ST
-657 HLRQSLTRDGIDLET
+657 
-672 KEKEANE
+672 
-679 KSINAIKGK
+679 
-688 SKAVKDKT
+688 KDKT
-696 KTYEDYL
+696 KSYEDYL
-703 ALLKKAEA
+703 ALLKQA
-711 EENRRV
+711 EEEEKRRV

-745 EMSTALN
+745 EMSTVLN
-752 LNTNQIKYLSDNY
+752 LNANQIKYLSDNY

-781 KEIEDSISAYER
+781 KEIENSISAYER
-793 GVAVAEEFGDKISEA
+793 GVAVAEEFGDKVSEA

-831 TTEQVEILK
+831 TSGQVEILK

-848 TPTQSFTDYFS
+848 TPTQSFAGYFS

-884 IQAIEYEQEKNEER
+884 IQAIEYEIEKNEER
-898 KEAAL
+898 KELAL
-903 EAIEEEKKARLEA
+903 QAIEEEKKARLEA

-1081 SDEAVI
+1081 NDEAVI

-1100 IFEASKAEDGSY
+1100 IFEASKGEDGTY
-1112 SAERHLLGVDTKT
+1112 YAERHLLGANTNT
-1125 SETVFAEGVQ
+1125 AETVF
-1135 SYNQPVYLMLDGKI
+1135 NQPVYLMLDGKI

>member
-27 TDLEKGF
+27 TDLERGF

-65 ATKKAID
+65 ATKKAAD
-72 FDNGMRKILSL
+72 FDNGMREVLTL
-83 LPNLSKDSLNV
+83 LPKLSNEGFESLKQET
-94 LRDDLLD
+94 LA
-101 FAKEAGKAPE
+101 FSKEIGKVPE
-111 EVVTAAYDALSAGVP
+111 EVVPALYQSLSAGVP
-126 EDNLFEFLEQASKGA
+126 RENVFEFLKTAGKA
-141 VAGVTD
+141 AIAGVAELET
-147 MSVAVDGL
+147 SVDGL
-155 TSVVNAYGQETLSF
+155 TSVTNAYGTEVL
-169 QNASDVIFS
+169 NANRASDIMFQ
-178 TIKIGKASYEEL
+178 TLKLGKTDFTQLSKSL
-190 AGTLYNVIPTASAIG
+190 FNVIPTASALG

-215 ALMSSMGTPTA
+215 AVMTAQGTPTSV
-226 QATTQIRQAL
+226 ATTQIRQAL

-243 STADN
+243 STTDK
-248 TFKEISGKSFK
+248 TFREIAGTSFK
-259 EFIQEG
+259 EFIEQG
-265 GNLQEALQMMEES
+265 GTLQEALQMLAEKAAES
-278 ARANGKE
+278 GKDIS
-285 VTSMFS
+285 SMFS
-291 SVEAGNAV
+291 SVEAGNAA
-299 LSLSGKNAKAFK
+299 LALSGKNASKFK
-311 ETLEEMNKS
+311 DALDKMNNS
-320 AGATNEAFKAIDDG
+320 AGATAEAFKKIDDG
-334 PARQFERIKAEA
+334 PARQFEKIKAELSS
-346 EALVIELGNNLL
+346 LVVELGNSLLPALNEDLL
-358 PVVEESLL
+358 PVMQDKIVPLAEKMILTII
-366 PFFKDSLIPTAEKL
+366 SLIKT
-380 INTIGALIGAFNNL
+380 FSDL
-394 PAPMQAVSAGTVGLI
+394 PAPLQAASVGFVALA

-415 LKGIVGLSRGFSEA
+415 LKGIVGLSKGITEA

-437 NAVNVLKTSAGS
+437 NAVSTLKTAASS
-449 IQALSTAWKALNTV
+449 IQGLSTAWKALNTV
-463 MIASPV
+463 MVATPI
-469 GIITALT
+469 GIIIAFSA
-476 VGLGALALK
+476 GLAALAVN
-485 AYKLNQEYRA
+485 AYKTGQEIRK
-495 LIETSNQLA
+495 LK
-504 NRTKELN
+504 KELY
-511 DNSFKDVGLFEE
+511 DNSTTDTSDLMGLNREADNIALLFRE
-523 YQKLASAKE
+523 YNNLAKAKN
-532 LDAAATERLS
+532 LDAEETKRLNELTEE
-542 QVTDKLTRLYPNLK
+542 LTSLFPNLK
-556 TVVLDGIT
+556 TKMLDAYRVIDARKAKDEDFMTSEETEKLSKAAENYKKVTEEYKKAQEYFDKGIYLDLNVLDAVG
-564 YIDSAAMKLEEYRT
+564 AVRA
-578 AEEQT
+578 
-583 QYEALQS
+583 
-590 QIDKLEEERK
+590 DKLEEARKEVEKWKSKQEALNTEITKLNTNIRERK
-600 KYDTAV
+600 ALSIDGISITDKEIE
-606 ANYRRDISGNYFN
+606 ANNN
-619 EDELNEAVNSSSE
+619 
-632 AKKLQ
+632 
-637 EVQDELSK
+637 LSK
-645 LTKQRNDLNQSM
+645 ST
-657 HLRQSLTRDGIDLET
+657 
-672 KEKEANE
+672 
-679 KSINAIKGK
+679 
-688 SKAVKDKT
+688 KDKT
-696 KTYEDYL
+696 KSYEDYL

-717 SNLRNMGAEISDA
+717 GNLRNMGAEISDA

-765 GYALEGIT
+765 GYALDSIK

-793 GVAVAEEFGDKISEA
+793 GVAVAEEFGDKVSEA

-848 TPTQSFTDYFS
+848 TPTQSLASYFS
-859 ANWLQMLNDTIGY
+859 SNWLQMLNDTIGY

-884 IQAIEYEQEKNEER
+884 IQAIEYEIEKNEER
-898 KEAAL
+898 KELAL
-903 EAIEEEKKARLEA
+903 QAIEEEKKARLEA

-1075 VIGEGA
+1075 VIGEGV

-1100 IFEASKAEDGSY
+1100 IFEAAKNNDGIY
-1112 SAERHLLGVDTKT
+1112 EVNTQ
-1125 SETVFAEGVQ
+1125 SETSF
-1135 SYNQPVYLMLDGKI
+1135 NQPVYLMLDGKV
-1149 VASTMLNLSKRGV
+1149 VAGTMLNLSKRGV

>member
-205 VKFEDIGAAI
+205 VKFEDIGAGI
-215 ALMSSMGTPTA
+215 ALMTSMGTPTA

-334 PARQFERIKAEA
+334 PARQFERIKAET

-358 PVVEESLL
+358 PVAEESLL

-415 LKGIVGLSRGFSEA
+415 LKGIVGLSRGMSEA

-476 VGLGALALK
+476 VGLGALAVK
-485 AYKLNQEYRA
+485 AYKLNQEYKA

-504 NRTKELN
+504 NSTKELN
-511 DNSFKDVGLFEE
+511 DNAFKDVGLFEE

-564 YIDSAAMKLEEYRT
+564 YIDSATMKLEDYRT
-578 AEEQT
+578 AEETT
-583 QYEALQS
+583 QIENIKN
-590 QIDKLEEERK
+590 QIEQLAKQR
-600 KYDTAV
+600 A
-606 ANYRRDISGNYFN
+606 
-619 EDELNEAVNSSSE
+619 ELNKDIQDTENRLYSRGASQSVVDANIKPYVKQLDEVNKQLGILE
-632 AKKLQ
+632 
-637 EVQDELSK
+637 
-645 LTKQRNDLNQSM
+645 TQRNDLNQSM
-657 HLRQSLTRDGIDLET
+657 HLRQSLTRDGIDLES
-672 KEKEANE
+672 KEAAANQ

-730 EALEAKKDKVGAILT
+730 EALEAKKDKVGSILT
-745 EMSTALN
+745 EMSTVLN
-752 LNTNQIKYLSDNY
+752 LNANQIKYLSDNY
-765 GYALEGIT
+765 GYALDSIK

-793 GVAVAEEFGDKISEA
+793 GVVVAEEFGDKVSEA

-848 TPTQSFTDYFS
+848 TPTQSFSDYFS

-872 TSDFYSS
+872 TSDFYSA
-879 IQEMK
+879 IQEMQ
-884 IQAIEYEQEKNEER
+884 IQAIEFEIEKNEER

-903 EAIEEEKKARLEA
+903 EAIEEEKNARLEA
-916 IGIMENSQK
+916 IGIMEDSQK
-925 QSLLKEIKQLQNRQ
+925 QSLLNEIKQLQNRQ

-974 QMEVEKNYNNEKMR
+974 QAEIEKNYNNEKMR
-988 LEYNSQME
+988 LEYQAQTE
-996 SWKMSLAQA
+996 SWKMSLVQA
-1005 TASIAQAGISA
+1005 SASIAQAGISA

-1026 ANLAAYATLLGI
+1026 ANLVAYATLLGI
-1038 IAAGSVNLATLSQAK
+1038 IAAGSVKLATLSQAK

-1100 IFEASKAEDGSY
+1100 IFEASKAKDGSY
-1112 SAERHLLGVDTKT
+1112 SVDTKT
-1125 SETVFAEGVQ
+1125 SETIFAEGVQ

>member
-27 TDLEKGF
+27 TDLERGF

-39 SFDKFGSLAAKSL
+39 SFDKFGSLATKSL

-65 ATKKAID
+65 ATKKATD
-72 FDNGMRKILSL
+72 FDNGMREVLTL
-83 LPNLSKDSLNV
+83 LPKLSNEGFESLKQET
-94 LRDDLLD
+94 LA
-101 FAKEAGKAPE
+101 FSKELGKVPE
-111 EVVTAAYDALSAGVP
+111 EVVPALYQSLSAGVP
-126 EDNLFEFLEQASKGA
+126 RENVFEFLKTAAEAS
-141 VAGVTD
+141 VAGVAELET
-147 MSVAVDGL
+147 SVDGL
-155 TSVVNAYGQETLSF
+155 TSVTNAYGTEVL
-169 QNASDVIFS
+169 NVNRASDIMFQTV
-178 TIKIGKASYEEL
+178 KLGKTDFTQLSKSL
-190 AGTLYNVIPTASAIG
+190 FNVIPTASALG
-205 VKFEDIGAAI
+205 VQFEDIGAAI
-215 ALMSSMGTPTA
+215 AVMTAQGTPTSV
-226 QATTQIRQAL
+226 ATTQIRQAL

-243 STADN
+243 TAAAIIFQELTGK
-248 TFKEISGKSFK
+248 TFKD
-259 EFIQEG
+259 FIAEG
-265 GNLQEALQMMEES
+265 GTLQEALQMMSEAAAKNNKDIS
-278 ARANGKE
+278 
-285 VTSMFS
+285 SMFS
-291 SVEAGNAV
+291 SVEAGNAA
-299 LSLSGKNAKAFK
+299 LALSGKNADKFK
-311 ETLEEMNKS
+311 DALDQMNNS
-320 AGATNEAFKAIDDG
+320 AGATSEAFKKIDDG
-334 PARQFERIKAEA
+334 PARQFEKIKAELS
-346 EALVIELGNNLL
+346 ALVIELGNSLL
-358 PVVEESLL
+358 PVVNEDLL
-366 PFFKDSLIPTAEKL
+366 PVIRDKAVPLAEKMIFTIISLIKT
-380 INTIGALIGAFNNL
+380 FSDL
-394 PAPMQAVSAGTVGLI
+394 PAPLQAASVGFVALA

-415 LKGIVGLSRGFSEA
+415 LKGIVGLSKGLTEA

-437 NAVNVLKTSAGS
+437 NAVSTLKTSASS
-449 IQALSTAWKALNTV
+449 IQGLSTAWKALNTV

-476 VGLGALALK
+476 VGLGALAVK
-485 AYKLNQEYRA
+485 AYKLNQEYKA

-504 NRTKELN
+504 NSTKELN
-511 DNSFKDVGLFEE
+511 DNAFKDVGLFEE

-564 YIDSAAMKLEEYRT
+564 YIDSATMKLEDYRT
-578 AEEQT
+578 AEESTQIQT
-583 QYEALQS
+583 IETK
-590 QIDKLEEERK
+590 IKELEEKRK
-600 KYDTAV
+600 IYNAAV
-606 ANYRRDISGNYFN
+606 ENLKTSLYAAGMGESQAN
-619 EDELNEAVNSSSE
+619 DEILKSSDY
-632 AKKLQ
+632 KKLS
-637 EVQDELSK
+637 EVENTLK
-645 LTKQRNDLNQSM
+645 TLEKQRNDLNQSM

-688 SKAVKDKT
+688 SEAVKDKT
-696 KTYEDYL
+696 KSYEDYL

-730 EALEAKKDKVGAILT
+730 EALEAKKEKVGSILT
-745 EMSTALN
+745 EMSTALT
-752 LNTNQIKYLSDNY
+752 LNSKQIKYLSDNY
-765 GYALEGIT
+765 GYALDSIK

-781 KEIEDSISAYER
+781 KEIENSISAYER
-793 GVAVAEEFGDKISEA
+793 GVAVAEEFGDKVSEA

-831 TTEQVEILK
+831 TSGQVEILK

-848 TPTQSFTDYFS
+848 TPTQSFAGYFS

-872 TSDFYSS
+872 TGDFYSAV
-879 IQEMK
+879 QEMK

-988 LEYNSQME
+988 LEYNSQIE

-1100 IFEASKAEDGSY
+1100 IFEASKGEDGTY
-1112 SAERHLLGVDTKT
+1112 YAERHLLGANTNT
-1125 SETVFAEGVQ
+1125 AETVF
-1135 SYNQPVYLMLDGKI
+1135 NQPVYLMLDGKI

>member
-27 TDLEKGF
+27 TDLERGF

-39 SFDKFGSLAAKSL
+39 SFDKFGSLATKSL

-205 VKFEDIGAAI
+205 VKFENIGAAI
-215 ALMSSMGTPTA
+215 ALMTSMGTPTA

-358 PVVEESLL
+358 PVAEESLL

-415 LKGIVGLSRGFSEA
+415 LKGIVGLSRGMSEA

-437 NAVNVLKTSAGS
+437 NAVNVLKTSASS

-476 VGLGALALK
+476 VGLGALAVK
-485 AYKLNQEYRA
+485 AYKLNREYRA

-504 NRTKELN
+504 DSTKKLN
-511 DNSFKDVGLFEE
+511 NEANKDIGLFEE

-532 LDAAATERLS
+532 LDEAATERLR
-542 QVTDKLTRLYPNLK
+542 QVTEKLINLYPNLK
-556 TVVLDGIT
+556 TTVIDGIN
-564 YIDSAAMKLEEYRT
+564 YINSAKMKLEEFAT
-578 AEEQT
+578 AEERT
-583 QYEALQS
+583 HINDLETTIKELQNKAEFYSS
-590 QIDKLEEERK
+590 QVESWKNSLYAIGHAEIKEGDKKLLDNQDYKELIKVQGLLTEVTGE
-600 KYDTAV
+600 Y
-606 ANYRRDISGNYFN
+606 
-619 EDELNEAVNSSSE
+619 DELTDIIEKRQELTSVN
-632 AKKLQ
+632 
-637 EVQDELSK
+637 
-645 LTKQRNDLNQSM
+645 
-657 HLRQSLTRDGIDLET
+657 IDLEG
-672 KEKEANE
+672 KEAAANQ

-688 SKAVKDKT
+688 GNALKENSKS
-696 KTYEDYL
+696 YEDYL
-703 ALLKKAEA
+703 AELKKAEA

-730 EALEAKKDKVGAILT
+730 EALEAKKDKVGSILT
-745 EMSTALN
+745 EMSTVLN
-752 LNTNQIKYLSDNY
+752 LNANQIKYLSDNY

-793 GVAVAEEFGDKISEA
+793 GVAVAEEFGDKVSEA

-831 TTEQVEILK
+831 TAEQVEILK
-840 EKFGELWK
+840 KKFGELWK

-884 IQAIEYEQEKNEER
+884 IQAIEYEIEKNEER

-974 QMEVEKNYNNEKMR
+974 QMEIEKNYNNEKMR

-1026 ANLAAYATLLGI
+1026 ANLVAYATLLGI
-1038 IAAGSVNLATLSQAK
+1038 IAAGSVKLATLSQAK

-1100 IFEASKAEDGSY
+1100 IFEASKAKDGSY
-1112 SAERHLLGVDTKT
+1112 SVDTKT
-1125 SETVFAEGVQ
+1125 SETIF
-1135 SYNQPVYLMLDGKI
+1135 NQPVYLMLDGKI

>member
-27 TDLEKGF
+27 TDLERGF

-39 SFDKFGSLAAKSL
+39 SFDKFGSLATKSL

-65 ATKKAID
+65 ATKKATD
-72 FDNGMRKILSL
+72 FDNGMREVLTL
-83 LPNLSKDSLNV
+83 LPKLSNEGFESLKQET
-94 LRDDLLD
+94 LA
-101 FAKEAGKAPE
+101 FSKELGKVPE
-111 EVVTAAYDALSAGVP
+111 EVVPALYQSLSAGVP
-126 EDNLFEFLEQASKGA
+126 RENVFEFLKTAGEAA
-141 VAGVTD
+141 IAGVAELET
-147 MSVAVDGL
+147 SVDGL
-155 TSVVNAYGQETLSF
+155 TSVTNAYGTEVLSV
-169 QNASDVIFS
+169 NKASDIMFQ
-178 TIKIGKASYEEL
+178 TLKLGKTDFTQLSKSL
-190 AGTLYNVIPTASAIG
+190 FNVIPTASALG
-205 VKFEDIGAAI
+205 VKFEEIGAGI
-215 ALMSSMGTPTA
+215 AVMTAQGTPTSV
-226 QATTQIRQAL
+226 ATTQIRQTL

-243 STADN
+243 STTDK
-248 TFKEISGKSFK
+248 TFREIAGTSFK
-259 EFIQEG
+259 EFIEQG
-265 GNLQEALQMMEES
+265 GTLQEALQMLAEKAAES
-278 ARANGKE
+278 GKDIS
-285 VTSMFS
+285 SMFS
-291 SVEAGNAV
+291 SVEAGNAA
-299 LSLSGKNAKAFK
+299 LALSGKNASKFK
-311 ETLEEMNKS
+311 DALDKMNNS
-320 AGATNEAFKAIDDG
+320 AGATAEAFKKIDDG
-334 PARQFERIKAEA
+334 PARQFEKIKAELS
-346 EALVIELGNNLL
+346 ALVIELGNSLL
-358 PVVEESLL
+358 PVVNEDLL
-366 PFFKDSLIPTAEKL
+366 PVIRDKAVPLAEKMIFTIISLIKT
-380 INTIGALIGAFNNL
+380 FSDL
-394 PAPMQAVSAGTVGLI
+394 PAPLQAVSVGFVSLA

-415 LKGIVGLSRGFSEA
+415 LKGIVGIGKGLTEA

-437 NAVNVLKTSAGS
+437 NAVSTLKTSASS
-449 IQALSTAWKALNTV
+449 IQGLSTAWKALNTV
-463 MIASPV
+463 MVATPI
-469 GIITALT
+469 GIVTA
-476 VGLGALALK
+476 VSAGLAALAVN
-485 AYKLNQEYRA
+485 AYKTGQEIRR
-495 LIETSNQLA
+495 LK
-504 NRTKELN
+504 KELY
-511 DNSFKDVGLFEE
+511 DNSTADTSDLMGLNREADNIALLFRE
-523 YQKLASAKE
+523 YNNLAKAKN
-532 LDAAATERLS
+532 LDAEETKRLNELTEE
-542 QVTDKLTRLYPNLK
+542 LTSLFPNLK
-556 TVVLDGIT
+556 TKMLDAYSVIDARKAKDEDFMTSDEAEKLARATENYKKVTEEYNKAKEYFEKGIYQDLNVLDG
-564 YIDSAAMKLEEYRT
+564 AGAVP
-578 AEEQT
+578 A
-583 QYEALQS
+583 
-590 QIDKLEEERK
+590 DKLEEARKEVEKWKSKQEALNTEITKLNTNIRERK
-600 KYDTAV
+600 ALSIDGISITDKEIE
-606 ANYRRDISGNYFN
+606 ANNN
-619 EDELNEAVNSSSE
+619 
-632 AKKLQ
+632 
-637 EVQDELSK
+637 LSK
-645 LTKQRNDLNQSM
+645 ST
-657 HLRQSLTRDGIDLET
+657 
-672 KEKEANE
+672 
-679 KSINAIKGK
+679 
-688 SKAVKDKT
+688 KDKT
-696 KTYEDYL
+696 KSYEDYL

-717 SNLRNMGAEISDA
+717 GNLRNMGAEISDA

-765 GYALEGIT
+765 GYALDSIK

-793 GVAVAEEFGDKISEA
+793 GVAVAEEFGDKVSEA

-848 TPTQSFTDYFS
+848 TPTQSLASYFS
-859 ANWLQMLNDTIGY
+859 SNWLQMLNDTIGY

-884 IQAIEYEQEKNEER
+884 IQAIEYEIEKNEER
-898 KEAAL
+898 KELAL
-903 EAIEEEKKARLEA
+903 QAIEEEKKARLEA

-1075 VIGEGA
+1075 VIGEGV

-1100 IFEASKAEDGSY
+1100 IFEAAKNNDGIY
-1112 SAERHLLGVDTKT
+1112 EVNTQ
-1125 SETVFAEGVQ
+1125 SETSF
-1135 SYNQPVYLMLDGKI
+1135 NQPVYLMLDGKI

>member
-215 ALMSSMGTPTA
+215 ALMTSMGTPTA

-334 PARQFERIKAEA
+334 PARQFERIKAET

-358 PVVEESLL
+358 PVAEESLL

-415 LKGIVGLSRGFSEA
+415 LKGIVGLSRGMSEA

-476 VGLGALALK
+476 VGLGALAVK
-485 AYKLNQEYRA
+485 VYKLNQEYRA

-504 NRTKELN
+504 DSTKELN
-511 DNSFKDVGLFEE
+511 DNAFKDVGLFEE

-556 TVVLDGIT
+556 TVVIDGIT
-564 YIDSAAMKLEEYRT
+564 YIDSATMKLEDYRT
-578 AEEQT
+578 AEEATQIQT
-583 QYEALQS
+583 IESKIKELEDKRKIYQKAFEGWKQS
-590 QIDKLEEERK
+590 LYSIGAD
-600 KYDTAV
+600 D
-606 ANYRRDISGNYFN
+606 NYIQR
-619 EDELNEAVNSSSE
+619 ELDLGNSSDYNE
-632 AKKLQ
+632 LKKAEDALAQ
-637 EVQDELSK
+637 LE
-645 LTKQRNDLNQSM
+645 KQRNDLNGMM
-657 HLRQSLTRDGIDLET
+657 HLRQSLTRDNIDLEG
-672 KEKEANE
+672 KEAAANQ

-688 SKAVKDKT
+688 GNALKENVKS
-696 KTYEDYL
+696 YEDYL
-703 ALLKKAEA
+703 AELKKAEA

-752 LNTNQIKYLSDNY
+752 LNANQIKYLSDNY
-765 GYALEGIT
+765 GYALDSIK

-781 KEIEDSISAYER
+781 KEIENSISAYER
-793 GVAVAEEFGDKISEA
+793 GAAVAEEFGDKVSEA

-848 TPTQSFTDYFS
+848 TPTQSLASYFS

-872 TSDFYSS
+872 TSDFYSAV
-879 IQEMK
+879 QEMK

-1061 KGGLVERRN
+1061 KGGFVERRN

-1112 SAERHLLGVDTKT
+1112 SVDTKT
-1125 SETVFAEGVQ
+1125 SETVF
-1135 SYNQPVYLMLDGKI
+1135 NQPVYLMLDGKI

>member
-147 MSVAVDGL
+147 MSVSVDGL

-215 ALMSSMGTPTA
+215 ALMTSMGTPTA

-334 PARQFERIKAEA
+334 PARQFERIKAET

-358 PVVEESLL
+358 PVAEESLL

-415 LKGIVGLSRGFSEA
+415 LKGIVGLSKGITEA
-429 KKTISDFK
+429 KKTIKDFK
-437 NAVNVLKTSAGS
+437 NAVNVLKTSASS
-449 IQALSTAWKALNTV
+449 IQGLSTAWKALNTV
-463 MIASPV
+463 MVATPI
-469 GIITALT
+469 GIVTA
-476 VGLGALALK
+476 VSAGLAALAVN
-485 AYKLNQEYRA
+485 AYKTGQEIRK
-495 LIETSNQLA
+495 LK
-504 NRTKELN
+504 KELY
-511 DNSFKDVGLFEE
+511 DNSTTDTSDLMGLNREADNIALLFRE
-523 YQKLASAKE
+523 YNNLAKAKN
-532 LDAAATERLS
+532 LDAEETKRLNELTEE
-542 QVTDKLTRLYPNLK
+542 LTSLFPNLK
-556 TVVLDGIT
+556 TKMLDAYSVIDARKAKDEDFMTSEEAEKLAIAAENYKKVTEEYKKAQEYFDKEIYQDLNVLDG
-564 YIDSAAMKLEEYRT
+564 AGAVP
-578 AEEQT
+578 A
-583 QYEALQS
+583 
-590 QIDKLEEERK
+590 DKLEEARKEVEKWKSKQEALNTEITKLNTNIRERK
-600 KYDTAV
+600 ALSIDGISITDKEIE
-606 ANYRRDISGNYFN
+606 ANNN
-619 EDELNEAVNSSSE
+619 
-632 AKKLQ
+632 
-637 EVQDELSK
+637 LSK
-645 LTKQRNDLNQSM
+645 ST
-657 HLRQSLTRDGIDLET
+657 
-672 KEKEANE
+672 
-679 KSINAIKGK
+679 
-688 SKAVKDKT
+688 KDKT

-703 ALLKKAEA
+703 ALLKKAEE

-717 SNLRNMGAEISDA
+717 SNLRNIGAEISDV

-745 EMSTALN
+745 EMSTVLN

-781 KEIEDSISAYER
+781 KEIENSISAYER

-840 EKFGELWK
+840 EKFGDLWK
-848 TPTQSFTDYFS
+848 EADGENASVYFYN
-859 ANWLQMLNDTIGY
+859 NWSQMINDLIGSM
-872 TSDFYSS
+872 SDFYSTV
-879 IQEMK
+879 QEMK
-884 IQAIEYEQEKNEER
+884 IQSIEYEIEKNEER

-903 EAIEEEKKARLEA
+903 EAIEEEKKAKLEA

-974 QMEVEKNYNNEKMR
+974 QAEIEKNYNNEKMR
-988 LEYNSQME
+988 LEYQAQTE
-996 SWKMSLAQA
+996 SWKMSLVQA
-1005 TASIAQAGISA
+1005 TASIAQAAVSA
-1016 LASAMAVPFP
+1016 IASAMAVPFP
-1026 ANLAAYATLLGI
+1026 ASLAAYAVLAGI
-1038 IAAGSVNLATLSQAK
+1038 VAGGAVNLASLSQAK

-1061 KGGLVERRN
+1061 RGGLVERRN

-1100 IFEASKAEDGSY
+1100 IFEASKREDGSY
-1112 SAERHLLGVDTKT
+1112 YADTKT
-1125 SETVFAEGVQ
+1125 SDIVFAEGVQ

>member
-215 ALMSSMGTPTA
+215 ALMTSMGTPTA

-334 PARQFERIKAEA
+334 PARQFERIKAET

-358 PVVEESLL
+358 PVAEESLL

-415 LKGIVGLSRGFSEA
+415 LKGIVGLSRGMSEA

-476 VGLGALALK
+476 VGLGALAVK
-485 AYKLNQEYRA
+485 VYKLNQEYRA

-504 NRTKELN
+504 DSTKELN
-511 DNSFKDVGLFEE
+511 DNAFKDVGLFEE

-556 TVVLDGIT
+556 TVVIDGIT
-564 YIDSAAMKLEEYRT
+564 YIDSATMKLEDYRT
-578 AEEQT
+578 AEEATQIQT
-583 QYEALQS
+583 IESKIKELEDKRKIFQKAFEGWKQS
-590 QIDKLEEERK
+590 LYSIGAD
-600 KYDTAV
+600 D
-606 ANYRRDISGNYFN
+606 NYIQR
-619 EDELNEAVNSSSE
+619 ELDLGNSSDYNE
-632 AKKLQ
+632 LKKAEDALAQ
-637 EVQDELSK
+637 LE
-645 LTKQRNDLNQSM
+645 KQKNDLNGM
-657 HLRQSLTRDGIDLET
+657 MRLRQSLTRDNIDLEG
-672 KEKEANE
+672 KEAAANQ

-688 SKAVKDKT
+688 GNALKENVKS
-696 KTYEDYL
+696 YEDYL
-703 ALLKKAEA
+703 AELKKAEA

-752 LNTNQIKYLSDNY
+752 LNANQIKYLSDNY
-765 GYALEGIT
+765 GYALDSIK

-781 KEIEDSISAYER
+781 KEIENSISAYER
-793 GVAVAEEFGDKISEA
+793 GAAVAEEFGDKVSEA

-848 TPTQSFTDYFS
+848 TPTQSLASYFS

-872 TSDFYSS
+872 TSDFYSAV
-879 IQEMK
+879 QEMK

-925 QSLLKEIKQLQNRQ
+925 QSLLKEIKQLKNRQ

-1061 KGGLVERRN
+1061 KGGFVERRN

-1125 SETVFAEGVQ
+1125 SETVF
-1135 SYNQPVYLMLDGKI
+1135 NQPVYLMLDGKI

>member
-1 MSKLNVYINADAS
+1 MSSLNVSIYADAS

-27 TDLEKGF
+27 TDLERGF

-39 SFDKFGSLAAKSL
+39 SFDKFGSLATKSL

-65 ATKKAID
+65 ATKKATD
-72 FDNGMRKILSL
+72 FDNGMREVLTL
-83 LPNLSKDSLNV
+83 LPKLSNEGFESLKQET
-94 LRDDLLD
+94 LA
-101 FAKEAGKAPE
+101 FSKEIGKVPE
-111 EVVTAAYDALSAGVP
+111 EVVPALYQSLSAGVP
-126 EDNLFEFLEQASKGA
+126 RENVFEFLKTAGEAA
-141 VAGVTD
+141 IAGVAELET
-147 MSVAVDGL
+147 SVDGL
-155 TSVVNAYGQETLSF
+155 TSVTNAYGTEVL
-169 QNASDVIFS
+169 NVNRASDIMFQTV
-178 TIKIGKASYEEL
+178 KLGKTDFTQLSKSL
-190 AGTLYNVIPTASAIG
+190 FNVIPTASALG
-205 VKFEDIGAAI
+205 VQFEEIGAGI
-215 ALMSSMGTPTA
+215 AVMTAQGTPTSV
-226 QATTQIRQAL
+226 ATTQIRQAL

-243 STADN
+243 TAASIAFEELTGK
-248 TFKEISGKSFK
+248 TFKD
-259 EFIQEG
+259 FIAEG
-265 GNLQEALQMMEES
+265 GTLQEALQMMSEAAAKNNKDIS
-278 ARANGKE
+278 
-285 VTSMFS
+285 SMFS
-291 SVEAGNAV
+291 SVEAGNAA
-299 LSLSGKNAKAFK
+299 LALSGKNASKFK
-311 ETLEEMNKS
+311 DALDQMNNS
-320 AGATNEAFKAIDDG
+320 AGATAEAFKKIDDG
-334 PARQFERIKAEA
+334 PARQFEKIKAELS
-346 EALVIELGNNLL
+346 ALVIELGNSLL
-358 PVVEESLL
+358 PVVNEDLL
-366 PFFKDSLIPTAEKL
+366 PVIRDKAVPIAEKMILTIISLIKT
-380 INTIGALIGAFNNL
+380 FSDL
-394 PAPMQAVSAGTVGLI
+394 PAPLQAVSVGFVSLA

-415 LKGIVGLSRGFSEA
+415 LKGIVGLGKGLTEA

-437 NAVNVLKTSAGS
+437 NAVSTLKTSASS
-449 IQALSTAWKALNTV
+449 IQGLSTAWKALNTV
-463 MIASPV
+463 MVATPI
-469 GIITALT
+469 GIVTA
-476 VGLGALALK
+476 VSAGLAALAVN
-485 AYKLNQEYRA
+485 AYKTGQEIRR
-495 LIETSNQLA
+495 LK
-504 NRTKELN
+504 KELY
-511 DNSFKDVGLFEE
+511 DNSTADTSDLMGLNREADNIALLFRE
-523 YQKLASAKE
+523 YNNLAKAKN
-532 LDAAATERLS
+532 LDAEETKRLNELTEE
-542 QVTDKLTRLYPNLK
+542 LTSLFPNLK
-556 TVVLDGIT
+556 TKMLDAYSVIDARKAKDEDFMTSDEAEKLARATENYKKVTEEYNKAKEYFEKGIYQDLNVLDG
-564 YIDSAAMKLEEYRT
+564 AGAVP
-578 AEEQT
+578 A
-583 QYEALQS
+583 
-590 QIDKLEEERK
+590 DKLEEARKEVEKWKSKQEALNTEITKLNTNIRERK
-600 KYDTAV
+600 ALSIDGISITDKEIE
-606 ANYRRDISGNYFN
+606 ANNN
-619 EDELNEAVNSSSE
+619 
-632 AKKLQ
+632 
-637 EVQDELSK
+637 LSK
-645 LTKQRNDLNQSM
+645 ST
-657 HLRQSLTRDGIDLET
+657 
-672 KEKEANE
+672 
-679 KSINAIKGK
+679 
-688 SKAVKDKT
+688 KDKT
-696 KTYEDYL
+696 KSYEDYL

-717 SNLRNMGAEISDA
+717 GNLRNMGAEISDA

-745 EMSTALN
+745 EMSTVLN

-765 GYALEGIT
+765 GYALDSIK

-793 GVAVAEEFGDKISEA
+793 GVAVAEEFGEKVSEA

-848 TPTQSFTDYFS
+848 TPTQSLASYFS

-884 IQAIEYEQEKNEER
+884 IQAIEFEIEKNEER

-1005 TASIAQAGISA
+1005 TASIAQAGINA

-1026 ANLAAYATLLGI
+1026 ANLVAYATLLGI
-1038 IAAGSVNLATLSQAK
+1038 IAAGSVNLSTLSQAK

-1061 KGGLVERRN
+1061 RGGLVERRN

-1100 IFEASKAEDGSY
+1100 IFEASKNNDGIY
-1112 SAERHLLGVDTKT
+1112 EVNTQ
-1125 SETVFAEGVQ
+1125 SETSF
-1135 SYNQPVYLMLDGKI
+1135 NQPVYLMLDGKI

>member
-147 MSVAVDGL
+147 MSVSVDGL

-215 ALMSSMGTPTA
+215 ALMTSMGTPTA

-236 VELNKEG
+236 VELNDEG

-334 PARQFERIKAEA
+334 PARQFERIKAET

-358 PVVEESLL
+358 PVAEESLL

-415 LKGIVGLSRGFSEA
+415 LKGIVGLSKGITEA

-437 NAVNVLKTSAGS
+437 NAVNVLKTSASS
-449 IQALSTAWKALNTV
+449 IQGLSTAWKALNTV
-463 MIASPV
+463 MVATPI
-469 GIITALT
+469 GIVTA
-476 VGLGALALK
+476 VSAGLAALAVN
-485 AYKLNQEYRA
+485 AYKTGQEIRK
-495 LIETSNQLA
+495 LK
-504 NRTKELN
+504 KELY
-511 DNSFKDVGLFEE
+511 DNSTTDTSDLMGLNREADNIALLFRE
-523 YQKLASAKE
+523 YNNLAKAKN
-532 LDAAATERLS
+532 LDAEETKRLNELTEE
-542 QVTDKLTRLYPNLK
+542 LTSLFPNLK
-556 TVVLDGIT
+556 TKMLDAYSVIDARKAKDEDFMTSDEAEKLARATENYKKVTEEYNKAKEYFEKGIYQDLNVLDG
-564 YIDSAAMKLEEYRT
+564 AGAVP
-578 AEEQT
+578 A
-583 QYEALQS
+583 
-590 QIDKLEEERK
+590 DKLEEARKEVEKWKSKQEALNTEITKLNTNIRERK
-600 KYDTAV
+600 ALSIDGISITDKEIE
-606 ANYRRDISGNYFN
+606 ANNN
-619 EDELNEAVNSSSE
+619 
-632 AKKLQ
+632 
-637 EVQDELSK
+637 LSK
-645 LTKQRNDLNQSM
+645 ST
-657 HLRQSLTRDGIDLET
+657 
-672 KEKEANE
+672 
-679 KSINAIKGK
+679 
-688 SKAVKDKT
+688 KDKT
-696 KTYEDYL
+696 KTYKDYL
-703 ALLKKAEA
+703 ALLKKAEE

-745 EMSTALN
+745 EMSTVLN

-808 EQQGQKS
+808 EQQGEKS

-823 SITNELEL
+823 NIASEIKL
-831 TTEQVEILK
+831 TGGQVDILK
-840 EKFGELWK
+840 EKFGGLWK
-848 TPTQSFTDYFS
+848 EAGGENASVYFYN
-859 ANWLQMLNDTIGY
+859 NWSQMINDLIGSM
-872 TSDFYSS
+872 SDFYSTV
-879 IQEMK
+879 QEMK
-884 IQAIEYEQEKNEER
+884 IQSIEYEMEKNEER

-903 EAIEEEKKARLEA
+903 EAIEEEKKAKLEA

-974 QMEVEKNYNNEKMR
+974 QAEIEKNYNNEKMR
-988 LEYNSQME
+988 LEYQAQTE
-996 SWKMSLAQA
+996 SWKMSLVQA

-1016 LASAMAVPFP
+1016 LASSMAVPFP
-1026 ANLAAYATLLGI
+1026 ANIAAYATLLGI
-1038 IAAGSVNLATLSQAK
+1038 IAAGSVNLVKLSQAK
-1053 PQEPKYLA
+1053 PSEPKYLA

-1100 IFEASKAEDGSY
+1100 IFEAAKNNDGIY
-1112 SAERHLLGVDTKT
+1112 EVNTQ
-1125 SETVFAEGVQ
+1125 SETIF
-1135 SYNQPVYLMLDGKI
+1135 NQPVYLMLDGKI

>member
-27 TDLEKGF
+27 TDLERGF

-39 SFDKFGSLAAKSL
+39 SFDKFGSLATKSL

-65 ATKKAID
+65 ATKKATD
-72 FDNGMRKILSL
+72 FDNGMREVLTL
-83 LPNLSKDSLNV
+83 LPKLSNEGFESLKQET
-94 LRDDLLD
+94 LA
-101 FAKEAGKAPE
+101 FSKELGKVPE
-111 EVVTAAYDALSAGVP
+111 EVVPALYQSLSAGVP
-126 EDNLFEFLEQASKGA
+126 RENVFEFLKTAGKA
-141 VAGVTD
+141 AIAGVAELET
-147 MSVAVDGL
+147 SVDGL
-155 TSVVNAYGQETLSF
+155 TSVTNAYGTEVLSV
-169 QNASDVIFS
+169 NKASDIMFQ
-178 TIKIGKASYEEL
+178 TLKLGKTDFTQLSKSL
-190 AGTLYNVIPTASAIG
+190 FNVIPTASALG
-205 VKFEDIGAAI
+205 VKFEEIGAGI
-215 ALMSSMGTPTA
+215 AVMTAQGTPTSV
-226 QATTQIRQAL
+226 ATTQIRQAL

-243 STADN
+243 STTDK
-248 TFKEISGKSFK
+248 TFREIAGTSFK
-259 EFIQEG
+259 EFIEQG
-265 GNLQEALQMMEES
+265 GTLQEALQMLAEKAAES
-278 ARANGKE
+278 GKDIS
-285 VTSMFS
+285 SMFS
-291 SVEAGNAV
+291 SVEAGNAA
-299 LSLSGKNAKAFK
+299 LALSGKNASKFK
-311 ETLEEMNKS
+311 DALDKMNNS
-320 AGATNEAFKAIDDG
+320 AGATAEAFKKIDDG
-334 PARQFERIKAEA
+334 PARQFEKIKAELS
-346 EALVIELGNNLL
+346 ALVIELGNSLL
-358 PVVEESLL
+358 PVVNEDLL
-366 PFFKDSLIPTAEKL
+366 PVIRDKAVPLAEKMIFTIISLIKT
-380 INTIGALIGAFNNL
+380 FSDL
-394 PAPMQAVSAGTVGLI
+394 PAPLQAVSVGFVSLV

-415 LKGIVGLSRGFSEA
+415 LKGIVGIGKGLTEA

-437 NAVNVLKTSAGS
+437 NAVSTLKTSASS
-449 IQALSTAWKALNTV
+449 IQGLSTAWKALNTV
-463 MIASPV
+463 MVATPI
-469 GIITALT
+469 GIVTA
-476 VGLGALALK
+476 VSAGLAALAVN
-485 AYKLNQEYRA
+485 AYKTGQEIRR
-495 LIETSNQLA
+495 LK
-504 NRTKELN
+504 KELY
-511 DNSFKDVGLFEE
+511 DNSTADTSDLMGLNREADNIALLFRE
-523 YQKLASAKE
+523 YNNLAKAKN
-532 LDAAATERLS
+532 LDAEETKRLNELTEE
-542 QVTDKLTRLYPNLK
+542 LTSLFPNLK
-556 TVVLDGIT
+556 TKMLDAYSVIDARKAKDEDFMTSEETEKLSKAAENYKKVTEEYKKAQEYFDKGIYLDLNVLD
-564 YIDSAAMKLEEYRT
+564 AAGAVR
-578 AEEQT
+578 A
-583 QYEALQS
+583 
-590 QIDKLEEERK
+590 DKLEEARKEVEKWKSKQEALNTEITKLNTNIRERK
-600 KYDTAV
+600 ALSIDGISITDKEIE
-606 ANYRRDISGNYFN
+606 ANNN
-619 EDELNEAVNSSSE
+619 
-632 AKKLQ
+632 
-637 EVQDELSK
+637 LSK
-645 LTKQRNDLNQSM
+645 ST
-657 HLRQSLTRDGIDLET
+657 
-672 KEKEANE
+672 
-679 KSINAIKGK
+679 
-688 SKAVKDKT
+688 KDKT
-696 KTYEDYL
+696 KSYEDYL

-717 SNLRNMGAEISDA
+717 SNLRNIGAEISDA

-765 GYALEGIT
+765 GYALDSIK

-793 GVAVAEEFGDKISEA
+793 GVAVAEEFGDKVSEA

-848 TPTQSFTDYFS
+848 TPTQSLASYFS
-859 ANWLQMLNDTIGY
+859 SNWLQMLNDTIGY

-884 IQAIEYEQEKNEER
+884 IQAIEYEIEKNEER
-898 KEAAL
+898 KELAL
-903 EAIEEEKKARLEA
+903 QAIEEEKKARLEA

-1075 VIGEGA
+1075 VIGEGV

-1100 IFEASKAEDGSY
+1100 IFEAAKNNDGIY
-1112 SAERHLLGVDTKT
+1112 EVNTQ
-1125 SETVFAEGVQ
+1125 SETSF
-1135 SYNQPVYLMLDGKI
+1135 NQPVYLMLDGKV
-1149 VASTMLNLSKRGV
+1149 VAGFT
-1162 KVVSQRGIL
+1162 

>member
-27 TDLEKGF
+27 TDLERGF

-65 ATKKAID
+65 ATKKAAD
-72 FDNGMRKILSL
+72 FDNGMREVLTL
-83 LPNLSKDSLNV
+83 LPKLSNEGFESLKQET
-94 LRDDLLD
+94 LA
-101 FAKEAGKAPE
+101 FSKELGKVPE
-111 EVVTAAYDALSAGVP
+111 EVVPALYQSLSAGVP
-126 EDNLFEFLEQASKGA
+126 RENVFEFLKTAGKA
-141 VAGVTD
+141 AIAGVAELET
-147 MSVAVDGL
+147 SVDGL
-155 TSVVNAYGQETLSF
+155 TSVTNAYGTEVL
-169 QNASDVIFS
+169 NANRASDIMFQ
-178 TIKIGKASYEEL
+178 TLKLGKTDFTQLSKSL
-190 AGTLYNVIPTASAIG
+190 FNVIPTASALG

-215 ALMSSMGTPTA
+215 AVMTAQGTPTSV
-226 QATTQIRQAL
+226 ATTQIRQTL

-243 STADN
+243 STTDK
-248 TFKEISGKSFK
+248 TFREIAGTSFK
-259 EFIQEG
+259 EFIEQG
-265 GNLQEALQMMEES
+265 GTLQEALQMLAEKAAES
-278 ARANGKE
+278 GKDIS
-285 VTSMFS
+285 SMFS
-291 SVEAGNAV
+291 SVEAGNAA
-299 LSLSGKNAKAFK
+299 LALSGKNASKFK
-311 ETLEEMNKS
+311 DALDKMNNS
-320 AGATNEAFKAIDDG
+320 AGATAEAFKKIDDG
-334 PARQFERIKAEA
+334 PARQFEKIKAELSS
-346 EALVIELGNNLL
+346 LVIELGNSLL
-358 PVVEESLL
+358 PVVNEDLL
-366 PFFKDSLIPTAEKL
+366 PVMQDKIVPLAEKMILTIISLIKT
-380 INTIGALIGAFNNL
+380 FSDL
-394 PAPMQAVSAGTVGLI
+394 PAPLQAASVGFVALA

-415 LKGIVGLSRGFSEA
+415 LKGIVGLSKGITEA

-437 NAVNVLKTSAGS
+437 NAVSTLKTAASS
-449 IQALSTAWKALNTV
+449 IQGLSTAWKALNTV
-463 MIASPV
+463 MVATPI
-469 GIITALT
+469 GIIIAFSA
-476 VGLGALALK
+476 GLAALAVN
-485 AYKLNQEYRA
+485 AYKTGQEIRK
-495 LIETSNQLA
+495 LK
-504 NRTKELN
+504 KELY
-511 DNSFKDVGLFEE
+511 DNSTTDTSDLMGLNREADNIALLFRE
-523 YQKLASAKE
+523 YNNLAKAKN
-532 LDAAATERLS
+532 LDAEETKRLNELTEE
-542 QVTDKLTRLYPNLK
+542 LTSLFPNLK
-556 TVVLDGIT
+556 TKMLDAYRVIDARKAKDEDFMTSEETEKLSKAAENYKKVTEEYKKAQEYFDKGIYLDLNVLDAVGGVR
-564 YIDSAAMKLEEYRT
+564 A
-578 AEEQT
+578 
-583 QYEALQS
+583 
-590 QIDKLEEERK
+590 DKLEEARKEVEKWKSKQEALNTEITKLNTNIRERK
-600 KYDTAV
+600 ALSIDGISITDKEIE
-606 ANYRRDISGNYFN
+606 ANNN
-619 EDELNEAVNSSSE
+619 
-632 AKKLQ
+632 
-637 EVQDELSK
+637 LSK
-645 LTKQRNDLNQSM
+645 ST
-657 HLRQSLTRDGIDLET
+657 
-672 KEKEANE
+672 
-679 KSINAIKGK
+679 
-688 SKAVKDKT
+688 KDKT
-696 KTYEDYL
+696 KSYEDYL

-717 SNLRNMGAEISDA
+717 GNLRNMGAEISDA

-765 GYALEGIT
+765 GYALDSIK

-793 GVAVAEEFGDKISEA
+793 GVAVAEEFGDKVSEA

-848 TPTQSFTDYFS
+848 TPTQSLASYFS
-859 ANWLQMLNDTIGY
+859 SNWLQMLNDTIGY

-884 IQAIEYEQEKNEER
+884 IQAIEYEIEKNEER
-898 KEAAL
+898 KELAL
-903 EAIEEEKKARLEA
+903 QAIEEEKKARLEA

-1075 VIGEGA
+1075 VIGEGV

-1100 IFEASKAEDGSY
+1100 IFEAAKNNDGIY
-1112 SAERHLLGVDTKT
+1112 EVNTQ
-1125 SETVFAEGVQ
+1125 SETSF
-1135 SYNQPVYLMLDGKI
+1135 NQPVYLMLDGKV
-1149 VASTMLNLSKRGV
+1149 VAGTMLNLSKRGV

>member
-27 TDLEKGF
+27 TDLERGF

-65 ATKKAID
+65 ATKKAAD
-72 FDNGMRKILSL
+72 FDNGMREVLTL
-83 LPNLSKDSLNV
+83 LPKLSNEGFESLKQET
-94 LRDDLLD
+94 LA
-101 FAKEAGKAPE
+101 FSKEIGKVPE
-111 EVVTAAYDALSAGVP
+111 EVVPALYQSLSAGVP
-126 EDNLFEFLEQASKGA
+126 RENVFEFLKTAGKA
-141 VAGVTD
+141 AIAGVAELET
-147 MSVAVDGL
+147 SVDRL
-155 TSVVNAYGQETLSF
+155 TSVTNAYGTEVL
-169 QNASDVIFS
+169 NANRASDIMFQ
-178 TIKIGKASYEEL
+178 TLKLGKTDFTQLSKSL
-190 AGTLYNVIPTASAIG
+190 FNVIPTASALG

-215 ALMSSMGTPTA
+215 AVLTAQGTPTSV
-226 QATTQIRQAL
+226 ATTQIRQAL

-243 STADN
+243 STTDK
-248 TFKEISGKSFK
+248 TFREIAGTSFK
-259 EFIQEG
+259 EFIEQG
-265 GNLQEALQMMEES
+265 GTLQEALQMLAEKAAES
-278 ARANGKE
+278 GKDIS
-285 VTSMFS
+285 SMFS
-291 SVEAGNAV
+291 SVEAGNAA
-299 LSLSGKNAKAFK
+299 LALSGKNASKFK
-311 ETLEEMNKS
+311 DALDKMNNS
-320 AGATNEAFKAIDDG
+320 AGATAEAFKKIDDG
-334 PARQFERIKAEA
+334 PARQFEKIKAELSS
-346 EALVIELGNNLL
+346 LVVELGNSLLPALNEDLL
-358 PVVEESLL
+358 PVMQDKIVPLAEKMILTII
-366 PFFKDSLIPTAEKL
+366 SLIKT
-380 INTIGALIGAFNNL
+380 FSDL
-394 PAPMQAVSAGTVGLI
+394 PAPLQAASVGFVALA

-415 LKGIVGLSRGFSEA
+415 LKGIVGLSKGITEA

-437 NAVNVLKTSAGS
+437 NAVSTLKTAASS
-449 IQALSTAWKALNTV
+449 IQGLSTAWKALNTV
-463 MIASPV
+463 MVATPI
-469 GIITALT
+469 GIIIAFSA
-476 VGLGALALK
+476 GLAALAVN
-485 AYKLNQEYRA
+485 AYKTGQEIRK
-495 LIETSNQLA
+495 LK
-504 NRTKELN
+504 KELY
-511 DNSFKDVGLFEE
+511 DNSTTDTSDLMGLNREADNIALLFRE
-523 YQKLASAKE
+523 YNNLAKAKN
-532 LDAAATERLS
+532 LDAEETKRLNELTEE
-542 QVTDKLTRLYPNLK
+542 LTSLFPNLK
-556 TVVLDGIT
+556 TKMLDAYRVIDARKAKDEDFMTSEETEKLSKAAENYKKVTEEYKKAQEYFDKGIYLDLNVLDAVGGVR
-564 YIDSAAMKLEEYRT
+564 A
-578 AEEQT
+578 
-583 QYEALQS
+583 
-590 QIDKLEEERK
+590 DKLEEARKEVEKWKSKQEALNTEITKLNTNIRERK
-600 KYDTAV
+600 ALSIDGISITDKEIE
-606 ANYRRDISGNYFN
+606 ANNN
-619 EDELNEAVNSSSE
+619 
-632 AKKLQ
+632 
-637 EVQDELSK
+637 LSK
-645 LTKQRNDLNQSM
+645 ST
-657 HLRQSLTRDGIDLET
+657 
-672 KEKEANE
+672 
-679 KSINAIKGK
+679 
-688 SKAVKDKT
+688 KDKT
-696 KTYEDYL
+696 KSYEDYL

-717 SNLRNMGAEISDA
+717 GNLRNMGAEISDA

-765 GYALEGIT
+765 GYALDSIK

-793 GVAVAEEFGDKISEA
+793 GVAVAEEFGDKVSEA

-848 TPTQSFTDYFS
+848 TPTQSLASYFS
-859 ANWLQMLNDTIGY
+859 SNWLQMLNDTIGY

-884 IQAIEYEQEKNEER
+884 IQAIEYEIEKNEER
-898 KEAAL
+898 KELAL
-903 EAIEEEKKARLEA
+903 QAIEEEKKARLEA

-1075 VIGEGA
+1075 VIGEGV

-1100 IFEASKAEDGSY
+1100 IFEAAKNNDGIY
-1112 SAERHLLGVDTKT
+1112 EVNTQ
-1125 SETVFAEGVQ
+1125 SETSF
-1135 SYNQPVYLMLDGKI
+1135 NQPVYLMLDGKV
-1149 VASTMLNLSKRGV
+1149 VAGTMLNLSKRGV

>member
-27 TDLEKGF
+27 TDLERGF

-39 SFDKFGSLAAKSL
+39 SFDKFGSLATKSL

-65 ATKKAID
+65 ATKKATD
-72 FDNGMRKILSL
+72 FDNGMREVLTL
-83 LPNLSKDSLNV
+83 LPKLSNEGFESLKQET
-94 LRDDLLD
+94 LA
-101 FAKEAGKAPE
+101 FSKELGKVPE
-111 EVVTAAYDALSAGVP
+111 EVVPALYQSLSAGVP
-126 EDNLFEFLEQASKGA
+126 RENVFEFLKTAGKA
-141 VAGVTD
+141 AIAGVAELET
-147 MSVAVDGL
+147 SVDGL
-155 TSVVNAYGQETLSF
+155 TSVTNAYGTEVL
-169 QNASDVIFS
+169 NANRASDIMFQ
-178 TIKIGKASYEEL
+178 TLKLGKTDFTQLSKSL
-190 AGTLYNVIPTASAIG
+190 FNVIPTASALG

-215 ALMSSMGTPTA
+215 AVMTAQGTPTSV
-226 QATTQIRQAL
+226 ATTQIRQAL

-243 STADN
+243 STTDK
-248 TFKEISGKSFK
+248 TFREIAGKSFK
-259 EFIQEG
+259 EFIEQG
-265 GNLQEALQMMEES
+265 GTLQEALQMLAEKADKS
-278 ARANGKE
+278 GKDIS
-285 VTSMFS
+285 SMFS
-291 SVEAGNAV
+291 SVEAANAA
-299 LSLSGKNAKAFK
+299 LALSGKNASKFK
-311 ETLEEMNKS
+311 DALDQMNNS
-320 AGATNEAFKAIDDG
+320 AGATAEAFKKIDDG
-334 PARQFERIKAEA
+334 PARQFEKIKAELSS
-346 EALVIELGNNLL
+346 LVVELGNSLLPALNEDLL
-358 PVVEESLL
+358 PVMQDKIVPLAEKMILTII
-366 PFFKDSLIPTAEKL
+366 SLIKT
-380 INTIGALIGAFNNL
+380 FSDL
-394 PAPMQAVSAGTVGLI
+394 PAPLQAASVGFVALA

-415 LKGIVGLSRGFSEA
+415 LKGIVGLSKGITEA

-437 NAVNVLKTSAGS
+437 NAVSTLKTAASS
-449 IQALSTAWKALNTV
+449 IQGLSTAWKALNTV
-463 MIASPV
+463 MVATPI
-469 GIITALT
+469 GIIIAFSA
-476 VGLGALALK
+476 GLAALAVN
-485 AYKLNQEYRA
+485 AYKTGQEIRK
-495 LIETSNQLA
+495 LK
-504 NRTKELN
+504 KELY
-511 DNSFKDVGLFEE
+511 DNSTTDTSDLMGLNREADNIALLFRE
-523 YQKLASAKE
+523 YNNLAKAKN
-532 LDAAATERLS
+532 LDAEETKRLNELTEE
-542 QVTDKLTRLYPNLK
+542 LTSLFPNLK
-556 TVVLDGIT
+556 TKMLDA
-564 YIDSAAMKLEEYRT
+564 YRVIDARKAKDEDFMTSEETEKLSKAAENYKKVTEEYKKAQEYFDKGIYLDLSVLNAVGGVR
-578 AEEQT
+578 A
-583 QYEALQS
+583 
-590 QIDKLEEERK
+590 DKLEEARKEVEKWKSKQEALNTEITKLNTNIRERK
-600 KYDTAV
+600 ALSIDGISITDKEIE
-606 ANYRRDISGNYFN
+606 ANNN
-619 EDELNEAVNSSSE
+619 
-632 AKKLQ
+632 
-637 EVQDELSK
+637 LSK
-645 LTKQRNDLNQSM
+645 ST
-657 HLRQSLTRDGIDLET
+657 
-672 KEKEANE
+672 
-679 KSINAIKGK
+679 
-688 SKAVKDKT
+688 KDKT
-696 KTYEDYL
+696 KSYEDYL

-717 SNLRNMGAEISDA
+717 GNLRNIGAEISDA

-765 GYALEGIT
+765 GYALDSIK

-793 GVAVAEEFGDKISEA
+793 GVAVAEEFGDKVSEA

-848 TPTQSFTDYFS
+848 TPTQSLASYFS
-859 ANWLQMLNDTIGY
+859 SNWLQMLNDTIGY

-884 IQAIEYEQEKNEER
+884 IQAIEYEIEKNEER
-898 KEAAL
+898 KELAL
-903 EAIEEEKKARLEA
+903 QAIEEEKKARLEA

-1075 VIGEGA
+1075 VIGEGV

-1100 IFEASKAEDGSY
+1100 IFEAAKNNDGIY
-1112 SAERHLLGVDTKT
+1112 EVNTQ
-1125 SETVFAEGVQ
+1125 SETSF
-1135 SYNQPVYLMLDGKI
+1135 NQPVYLMLDGKV
-1149 VASTMLNLSKRGV
+1149 VAGTMLNLSKRGV

>member
-52 TVPIAAGTTAFAL
+52 TVPIAAGTTALSL

-72 FDNGMRKILSL
+72 FDNGMRQVLSL
-83 LPNLSKDSLNV
+83 LPHLSKDAFNK
-94 LRDDLLD
+94 LRTDLLD
-101 FAKEAGKAPE
+101 FSKEIGKAPE
-111 EVVTAAYDALSAGVP
+111 EVVQSAYDALSAGVP
-126 EDNLFEFLEQASKGA
+126 EENLFEFLKVAGEGA
-141 VAGVTD
+141 IAGVTD
-147 MSVAVDGL
+147 LSTAVNGL
-155 TSVVNAYGQETLSF
+155 TNVVNAYGQDMLSF
-169 QNASDVIFS
+169 QNASDIIFN
-178 TIKIGKASYEEL
+178 TVKIGKSTYEEL
-190 AGTLYNVIPTASAIG
+190 SSTLYNVIPIASSIG
-205 VKFEDIGAAI
+205 VKFEDIGAAV
-215 ALMSSMGTPTA
+215 ALMTSMGTPTA

-236 VELNKEG
+236 VELNSEG
-243 STADN
+243 TAADI
-248 TFKEISGKSFK
+248 TFRELAGTSFK

-291 SVEAGNAV
+291 SVEAGSAA
-299 LSLSGKNAKAFK
+299 LSLSGKNAQSFADV
-311 ETLEEMNKS
+311 LEEMNNS
-320 AGATNEAFKAIDDG
+320 AGATATAFKAIDDG
-334 PARQFERIKAEA
+334 PARQFERIKAET

-380 INTIGALIGAFNNL
+380 ITTIGALIGAFNNL
-394 PAPMQAVSAGTVGLI
+394 PAPMQAVTAGTVGLI

-415 LKGIVGLSRGFSEA
+415 LKGIVGLAGGLKEA

-476 VGLGALALK
+476 VGLGALAVK
-485 AYKLNQEYRA
+485 AYKLNQEYKA

-504 NRTKELN
+504 NSTKELN
-511 DNSFKDVGLFEE
+511 DNAFKNVGLFEE

-556 TVVLDGIT
+556 TVVIDGIT
-564 YIDSAAMKLEEYRT
+564 YIDSAAMKLEDYRT
-578 AEEQT
+578 SEESTQIQT
-583 QYEALQS
+583 IETA
-590 QIDKLEEERK
+590 IKELEEKRK
-600 KYDTAV
+600 IYNTAV
-606 ANYRRDISGNYFN
+606 ENLRTSLYAAGMGESQANEKI
-619 EDELNEAVNSSSE
+619 LKSSDYEKLSE
-632 AKKLQ
+632 VENTLKTL
-637 EVQDELSK
+637 E
-645 LTKQRNDLNQSM
+645 KQRNDLNQSM
-657 HLRQSLTRDGIDLET
+657 HLRQSLTRDGIDLEN

-745 EMSTALN
+745 EMSTVLN

-765 GYALEGIT
+765 GYALDSIK

-808 EQQGQKS
+808 EQQGEKS

-823 SITNELEL
+823 NIASEIKL
-831 TTEQVEILK
+831 TSEQVDILK
-840 EKFGELWK
+840 
-848 TPTQSFTDYFS
+848 
-859 ANWLQMLNDTIGY
+859 
-872 TSDFYSS
+872 
-879 IQEMK
+879 
-884 IQAIEYEQEKNEER
+884 
-898 KEAAL
+898 
-903 EAIEEEKKARLEA
+903 
-916 IGIMENSQK
+916 
-925 QSLLKEIKQLQNRQ
+925 
-939 KVALGLYEQERIKA
+939 
-953 ELEEKQKELAKIQ
+953 
-966 IEEEAKAK
+966 
-974 QMEVEKNYNNEKMR
+974 
-988 LEYNSQME
+988 
-996 SWKMSLAQA
+996 
-1005 TASIAQAGISA
+1005 
-1016 LASAMAVPFP
+1016 
-1026 ANLAAYATLLGI
+1026 
-1038 IAAGSVNLATLSQAK
+1038 
-1053 PQEPKYLA
+1053 
-1061 KGGLVERRN
+1061 
-1070 GGINA
+1070 
-1075 VIGEGA
+1075 
-1081 SDEAVI
+1081 
-1087 PLEDRIL
+1087 
-1094 SKIGSQ
+1094 
-1100 IFEASKAEDGSY
+1100 
-1112 SAERHLLGVDTKT
+1112 
-1125 SETVFAEGVQ
+1125 
-1135 SYNQPVYLMLDGKI
+1135 
-1149 VASTMLNLSKRGV
+1149 
-1162 KVVSQRGIL
+1162 

>member
-215 ALMSSMGTPTA
+215 ALMTSMGTPTA

-334 PARQFERIKAEA
+334 PARQFERIKAET

-358 PVVEESLL
+358 PVAEESLL

-415 LKGIVGLSRGFSEA
+415 LKGIVGLAGGLKEA

-476 VGLGALALK
+476 VGLGALAVK
-485 AYKLNQEYRA
+485 VYKLNQEYRA

-504 NRTKELN
+504 DSTKKLN
-511 DNSFKDVGLFEE
+511 NEANKDIGLFEE

-532 LDAAATERLS
+532 LDEAATERLR
-542 QVTDKLTRLYPNLK
+542 QVTEKLINLYPNLK
-556 TVVLDGIT
+556 TTVIDGIN
-564 YIDSAAMKLEEYRT
+564 YINSAKMKLEEFAT
-578 AEEQT
+578 AEERT
-583 QYEALQS
+583 HINDLETTIKELQNKAEFYSS
-590 QIDKLEEERK
+590 QVESWKNSLYAIGHAEIKEGDKKLLDNQDYKELIKVQGLLTEVTEE
-600 KYDTAV
+600 Y
-606 ANYRRDISGNYFN
+606 
-619 EDELNEAVNSSSE
+619 DELTDIIEKRQELTSVN
-632 AKKLQ
+632 
-637 EVQDELSK
+637 
-645 LTKQRNDLNQSM
+645 
-657 HLRQSLTRDGIDLET
+657 IDLEG
-672 KEKEANE
+672 KEAAANQ

-688 SKAVKDKT
+688 GNALKENSKS
-696 KTYEDYL
+696 YEDYL
-703 ALLKKAEA
+703 AELKKAEA
-711 EENRRV
+711 
-717 SNLRNMGAEISDA
+717 
-730 EALEAKKDKVGAILT
+730 
-745 EMSTALN
+745 
-752 LNTNQIKYLSDNY
+752 
-765 GYALEGIT
+765 
-773 TDRFSELV
+773 
-781 KEIEDSISAYER
+781 
-793 GVAVAEEFGDKISEA
+793 
-808 EQQGQKS
+808 
-815 EIVRSGIE
+815 
-823 SITNELEL
+823 
-831 TTEQVEILK
+831 
-840 EKFGELWK
+840 
-848 TPTQSFTDYFS
+848 
-859 ANWLQMLNDTIGY
+859 
-872 TSDFYSS
+872 
-879 IQEMK
+879 
-884 IQAIEYEQEKNEER
+884 
-898 KEAAL
+898 
-903 EAIEEEKKARLEA
+903 
-916 IGIMENSQK
+916 
-925 QSLLKEIKQLQNRQ
+925 
-939 KVALGLYEQERIKA
+939 
-953 ELEEKQKELAKIQ
+953 
-966 IEEEAKAK
+966 
-974 QMEVEKNYNNEKMR
+974 
-988 LEYNSQME
+988 
-996 SWKMSLAQA
+996 
-1005 TASIAQAGISA
+1005 
-1016 LASAMAVPFP
+1016 
-1026 ANLAAYATLLGI
+1026 
-1038 IAAGSVNLATLSQAK
+1038 GS
-1053 PQEPKYLA
+1053 
-1061 KGGLVERRN
+1061 
-1070 GGINA
+1070 
-1075 VIGEGA
+1075 
-1081 SDEAVI
+1081 
-1087 PLEDRIL
+1087 
-1094 SKIGSQ
+1094 
-1100 IFEASKAEDGSY
+1100 
-1112 SAERHLLGVDTKT
+1112 
-1125 SETVFAEGVQ
+1125 
-1135 SYNQPVYLMLDGKI
+1135 
-1149 VASTMLNLSKRGV
+1149 
-1162 KVVSQRGIL
+1162 

>member
-215 ALMSSMGTPTA
+215 ALMTSMGTPTA

-334 PARQFERIKAEA
+334 PARQFERIKAET

-358 PVVEESLL
+358 PVAEESLL

-415 LKGIVGLSRGFSEA
+415 LKGIAGLAGGLKEA

-463 MIASPV
+463 MVATPI
-469 GIITALT
+469 GIVTA
-476 VGLGALALK
+476 VSAGLAALAVN
-485 AYKLNQEYRA
+485 AYKTGQEIRR
-495 LIETSNQLA
+495 LK
-504 NRTKELN
+504 KELY
-511 DNSFKDVGLFEE
+511 DNSTADTSDLMGLNREADNIALLFRE
-523 YQKLASAKE
+523 YNNLAKAKN
-532 LDAAATERLS
+532 LDAEETKRLNELTEE
-542 QVTDKLTRLYPNLK
+542 LTSLFPNLK
-556 TVVLDGIT
+556 TKMLDAYSVIDARKAKDEDFMTSDEAEKLAKATENYKKVTEEYNKAKEYFEKGIYQDLNVLDG
-564 YIDSAAMKLEEYRT
+564 AGEVPA
-578 AEEQT
+578 
-583 QYEALQS
+583 
-590 QIDKLEEERK
+590 DKLEEARKEVEKWKSKQEALNTEITKLNTNIRERK
-600 KYDTAV
+600 ALSIDGISITDKEIE
-606 ANYRRDISGNYFN
+606 ANNN
-619 EDELNEAVNSSSE
+619 
-632 AKKLQ
+632 
-637 EVQDELSK
+637 LSK
-645 LTKQRNDLNQSM
+645 ST
-657 HLRQSLTRDGIDLET
+657 
-672 KEKEANE
+672 
-679 KSINAIKGK
+679 
-688 SKAVKDKT
+688 KDKT
-696 KTYEDYL
+696 KSYEDYL

-745 EMSTALN
+745 EMSTVLN
-752 LNTNQIKYLSDNY
+752 LNANQIKYLSDNY

-793 GVAVAEEFGDKISEA
+793 GAAVAEEFGDKISEA

-848 TPTQSFTDYFS
+848 TPTQSFADYFS

-872 TSDFYSS
+872 TSDFYSA
-879 IQEMK
+879 IQEMQ
-884 IQAIEYEQEKNEER
+884 IQAIEFEIEKNEER

-903 EAIEEEKKARLEA
+903 EAIEEEKKAKLEA

-953 ELEEKQKELAKIQ
+953 ELEEKQRELAKIQ

-974 QMEVEKNYNNEKMR
+974 QMEIEKNYNNEKMR
-988 LEYNSQME
+988 LEYNSRVE
-996 SWKMSLAQA
+996 SWKMSLVQA
-1005 TASIAQAGISA
+1005 TASIAQAAISA
-1016 LASAMAVPFP
+1016 IASAMAVPFP
-1026 ANLAAYATLLGI
+1026 ASLAAYAVLAGI
-1038 IAAGSVNLATLSQAK
+1038 VAGGAVNIAALNQAK

-1061 KGGLVERRN
+1061 KGGVVERRN

-1094 SKIGSQ
+1094 SKIGNQ
-1100 IFEASKAEDGSY
+1100 IYEASEKNRNEENNIKAENNS
-1112 SAERHLLGVDTKT
+1112 V
-1125 SETVFAEGVQ
+1125 
-1135 SYNQPVYLMLDGKI
+1135 SYNQPVYLMLDGKV
-1149 VASTMLNLSKRGV
+1149 VAGTMLNLSKRGV

>member
-52 TVPIAAGTTAFAL
+52 TVPIAAGTTALSL

-147 MSVAVDGL
+147 MSVSVDGL

-215 ALMSSMGTPTA
+215 ALMTSMGTPTA

-334 PARQFERIKAEA
+334 PARQFERIKAET

-358 PVVEESLL
+358 PVAEESLL

-415 LKGIVGLSRGFSEA
+415 LKGIAGLAGGLKEA
-429 KKTISDFK
+429 KKTIKDFK
-437 NAVNVLKTSAGS
+437 NAVNVLKTSASS
-449 IQALSTAWKALNTV
+449 IQGLSTAWKALNTV
-463 MIASPV
+463 MVATPI
-469 GIITALT
+469 GIVTA
-476 VGLGALALK
+476 VSAGLAALAVN
-485 AYKLNQEYRA
+485 AYKTGQEIRK
-495 LIETSNQLA
+495 LK
-504 NRTKELN
+504 KELY
-511 DNSFKDVGLFEE
+511 DNSTTDTSDLMGLNREADNIALLFRE
-523 YQKLASAKE
+523 YNNLAKAKN
-532 LDAAATERLS
+532 LDAEETKRLNELTEE
-542 QVTDKLTRLYPNLK
+542 LTSLFPNLK
-556 TVVLDGIT
+556 TKMLDAYSVIDARKAKDEDFMTSDEAEKLARATENYKKVTEEYNKAKEYFEKGIYQDLNVLDG
-564 YIDSAAMKLEEYRT
+564 AGAVP
-578 AEEQT
+578 A
-583 QYEALQS
+583 
-590 QIDKLEEERK
+590 DKLEEARKEVEKWKSKQEALNTEITKLNTNIRERK
-600 KYDTAV
+600 A
-606 ANYRRDISGNYFN
+606 
-619 EDELNEAVNSSSE
+619 
-632 AKKLQ
+632 
-637 EVQDELSK
+637 LSI
-645 LTKQRNDLNQSM
+645 
-657 HLRQSLTRDGIDLET
+657 DGISITD
-672 KEKEANE
+672 KEIEANNNL
-679 KSINAIKGK
+679 SA
-688 SKAVKDKT
+688 STKDKT

-745 EMSTALN
+745 EMSTVLN

-765 GYALEGIT
+765 GYALERIT

-808 EQQGQKS
+808 EQQGEKS

-823 SITNELEL
+823 NIASEIKL
-831 TTEQVEILK
+831 TGGQVDILK
-840 EKFGELWK
+840 EKFGGLWK
-848 TPTQSFTDYFS
+848 EAGGENASVYFYN
-859 ANWLQMLNDTIGY
+859 NWSQMINDLIGSM
-872 TSDFYSS
+872 SDFYSTV
-879 IQEMK
+879 QEMK
-884 IQAIEYEQEKNEER
+884 IQSIEYEIEKNEER

-903 EAIEEEKKARLEA
+903 EAIEEEKKAKLEA

-974 QMEVEKNYNNEKMR
+974 QAEIEKNYNNEKMR
-988 LEYNSQME
+988 LEYQAQTE
-996 SWKMSLAQA
+996 SWKMSLVQA
-1005 TASIAQAGISA
+1005 TASIAQAAVSA
-1016 LASAMAVPFP
+1016 IASAMAVPFP
-1026 ANLAAYATLLGI
+1026 ASLAAYAVLAGI
-1038 IAAGSVNLATLSQAK
+1038 VAGGAVNLASLSQAK

-1061 KGGLVERRN
+1061 RGGLVERRN

-1100 IFEASKAEDGSY
+1100 IFEASKREDGSY
-1112 SAERHLLGVDTKT
+1112 YADTKT
-1125 SETVFAEGVQ
+1125 SDIVFAEGVQ

>member
-1 MSKLNVYINADAS
+1 MSSLNVSIYADAS

-27 TDLEKGF
+27 TDLERGF

-39 SFDKFGSLAAKSL
+39 SFDKFGSLATKSL

-65 ATKKAID
+65 ATKKATD
-72 FDNGMRKILSL
+72 FDNGMREVLTL
-83 LPNLSKDSLNV
+83 LPKLSNEGFESLKQET
-94 LRDDLLD
+94 LA
-101 FAKEAGKAPE
+101 FSKEIGKVPE
-111 EVVTAAYDALSAGVP
+111 EVVPALYQSLSAGVP
-126 EDNLFEFLEQASKGA
+126 RENVFDFLKTAAEAS
-141 VAGVTD
+141 VAGVAELKT
-147 MSVAVDGL
+147 SVDGL
-155 TSVVNAYGQETLSF
+155 TSVTNAYGTEVL
-169 QNASDVIFS
+169 NVNRASDIMFQTV
-178 TIKIGKASYEEL
+178 KLGKTDFTQLSKSL
-190 AGTLYNVIPTASAIG
+190 FNVIPTASALG
-205 VKFEDIGAAI
+205 VQFEDIGAAI
-215 ALMSSMGTPTA
+215 AVMTAQGTPTSV
-226 QATTQIRQAL
+226 ATTQIRQAL

-243 STADN
+243 TVAAN
-248 TFKEISGKSFK
+248 TFQVLTGQTFK
-259 EFIQEG
+259 DFIAQG
-265 GNLQEALQMMEES
+265 GTLQEALQMMSEAADKNNKDIS
-278 ARANGKE
+278 I
-285 VTSMFS
+285 MFS
-291 SVEAGNAV
+291 SVEAVNAA
-299 LSLSGKNAKAFK
+299 LALSGKNAGKFK
-311 ETLEEMNKS
+311 DALDQMNNS
-320 AGATNEAFKAIDDG
+320 AGATAEAFKKIDDG
-334 PARQFERIKAEA
+334 PARQFEKIKSELS
-346 EALVIELGNNLL
+346 ALVIELGNSLL
-358 PVVEESLL
+358 PVVNEDLL
-366 PFFKDSLIPTAEKL
+366 PVIRDKAVPLAEKMILTIISLIKT
-380 INTIGALIGAFNNL
+380 FSDL
-394 PAPMQAVSAGTVGLI
+394 PAPLQAASVGFVALA

-415 LKGIVGLSRGFSEA
+415 LKGIVGLGKGLTEA

-437 NAVNVLKTSAGS
+437 NAVSTLKTSASS
-449 IQALSTAWKALNTV
+449 IQGLSTAWKALNTV
-463 MIASPV
+463 MVATPI
-469 GIITALT
+469 GIITA
-476 VGLGALALK
+476 VSAGLAILAVN
-485 AYKLNQEYRA
+485 AYKTGQEIRR
-495 LIETSNQLA
+495 LK
-504 NRTKELN
+504 KELY
-511 DNSFKDVGLFEE
+511 DNSTADTSDLMGLNREADNIALLFRE
-523 YQKLASAKE
+523 YNNLAKAKN
-532 LDAAATERLS
+532 LDAEETKRLNELTEE
-542 QVTDKLTRLYPNLK
+542 LTSLFPNLK
-556 TVVLDGIT
+556 TKMLDA
-564 YIDSAAMKLEEYRT
+564 YSVIDARKAKDEDFLTSEETEKLSRASENYKKVTEEYNKAKAYFDT
-578 AEEQT
+578 GIYQDLN
-583 QYEALQS
+583 ALDAAGAVRA
-590 QIDKLEEERK
+590 DKLEEARKEAEKWKSQQDALNAEITKLNTSIRERK
-600 KYDTAV
+600 ALSIDGISITDKEIE
-606 ANYRRDISGNYFN
+606 ANNN
-619 EDELNEAVNSSSE
+619 
-632 AKKLQ
+632 
-637 EVQDELSK
+637 LSK
-645 LTKQRNDLNQSM
+645 ST
-657 HLRQSLTRDGIDLET
+657 
-672 KEKEANE
+672 
-679 KSINAIKGK
+679 
-688 SKAVKDKT
+688 KDKT
-696 KTYEDYL
+696 KSYEDYL
-703 ALLKKAEA
+703 ALLKQA
-711 EENRRV
+711 EEEEKRRV

-765 GYALEGIT
+765 GYALDSIK

-781 KEIEDSISAYER
+781 KEIENSISAYER
-793 GVAVAEEFGDKISEA
+793 GVAVAEEFGDKVSEA

-848 TPTQSFTDYFS
+848 TPTQSLASYFS

-872 TSDFYSS
+872 TSDFYSAV
-879 IQEMK
+879 QEMK

-1026 ANLAAYATLLGI
+1026 ANLVAYATLLGI

-1061 KGGLVERRN
+1061 KGGFVERRN

-1100 IFEASKAEDGSY
+1100 IFEAAKNNDGIY
-1112 SAERHLLGVDTKT
+1112 EVNTQ
-1125 SETVFAEGVQ
+1125 SETSF
-1135 SYNQPVYLMLDGKI
+1135 NQPVYLMLDGKI

>member
-27 TDLEKGF
+27 TDLERGF

-39 SFDKFGSLAAKSL
+39 SFDKFGSLATKSL

-65 ATKKAID
+65 ATKKATD
-72 FDNGMRKILSL
+72 FDNGMREVLTL
-83 LPNLSKDSLNV
+83 LPKLGSEGFESLKQETLAFSK
-94 LRDDLLD
+94 
-101 FAKEAGKAPE
+101 EIGKVPE
-111 EVVTAAYDALSAGVP
+111 EVVPALYQSLSAGVP
-126 EDNLFEFLEQASKGA
+126 RENVFEFLKTAGEAA
-141 VAGVTD
+141 IAGVTELET
-147 MSVAVDGL
+147 SVDGL
-155 TSVVNAYGQETLSF
+155 TSVTNAYGTEVL
-169 QNASDVIFS
+169 NVNRASDIMFQTV
-178 TIKIGKASYEEL
+178 KLGKTDFTQLSKSL
-190 AGTLYNVIPTASAIG
+190 FNVIPTASALG
-205 VKFEDIGAAI
+205 VQFEEIGAGI
-215 ALMSSMGTPTA
+215 AVMTAQGTPTSV
-226 QATTQIRQAL
+226 ATTQIRQTL

-243 STADN
+243 STTDK
-248 TFKEISGKSFK
+248 TFREIAGTSFK
-259 EFIQEG
+259 EFIEQG
-265 GNLQEALQMMEES
+265 GTLQEALQMLAEKADKS
-278 ARANGKE
+278 GKDIS
-285 VTSMFS
+285 SMFS
-291 SVEAGNAV
+291 SVEAGNAA
-299 LSLSGKNAKAFK
+299 LALSGKNASKFK
-311 ETLEEMNKS
+311 DALDKMNNS
-320 AGATNEAFKAIDDG
+320 AGATAEAFKKIDDG
-334 PARQFERIKAEA
+334 PARQFEKIKAELS
-346 EALVIELGNNLL
+346 ALVIELGNSLL
-358 PVVEESLL
+358 PVVNEDLL
-366 PFFKDSLIPTAEKL
+366 PVIRDKAVPLAEKMIFTIISLIKT
-380 INTIGALIGAFNNL
+380 FSDL
-394 PAPMQAVSAGTVGLI
+394 PAPLQAASVGFVSLA

-415 LKGIVGLSRGFSEA
+415 LKGIVGLSKGITEA

-437 NAVNVLKTSAGS
+437 NAVSTLKTSASS
-449 IQALSTAWKALNTV
+449 IQGLSTAWKALNTV
-463 MIASPV
+463 MVATPI
-469 GIITALT
+469 GIVTA
-476 VGLGALALK
+476 VSAGLAALAVN
-485 AYKLNQEYRA
+485 AYKTGQEIRR
-495 LIETSNQLA
+495 LK
-504 NRTKELN
+504 KELY
-511 DNSFKDVGLFEE
+511 DNSTADTSDLMGLNREADNIALLFRE
-523 YQKLASAKE
+523 YNNLAKAKN
-532 LDAAATERLS
+532 LDAEETKRLNELTEE
-542 QVTDKLTRLYPNLK
+542 LTSLFPNLK
-556 TVVLDGIT
+556 TKMLDAYSVIDARKAKDEDFMTSDEAEKLARATENYKKVTEEYNKAKEYFEKGIYQDLNVLDG
-564 YIDSAAMKLEEYRT
+564 AGAVP
-578 AEEQT
+578 A
-583 QYEALQS
+583 
-590 QIDKLEEERK
+590 DKLEEARKEVEKWKSKQEALNTEITKLNTNIRERK
-600 KYDTAV
+600 ALSIDGISITDKEIE
-606 ANYRRDISGNYFN
+606 ANNN
-619 EDELNEAVNSSSE
+619 
-632 AKKLQ
+632 
-637 EVQDELSK
+637 LSK
-645 LTKQRNDLNQSM
+645 ST
-657 HLRQSLTRDGIDLET
+657 
-672 KEKEANE
+672 
-679 KSINAIKGK
+679 
-688 SKAVKDKT
+688 KDKT
-696 KTYEDYL
+696 KSYEDYL

-765 GYALEGIT
+765 GYALDSIK

-781 KEIEDSISAYER
+781 KEIENSISAYER
-793 GVAVAEEFGDKISEA
+793 GVAVAEEFGDKVSEA

-831 TTEQVEILK
+831 TSGQVEILK

-848 TPTQSFTDYFS
+848 TPTQSFAGYFS

-872 TSDFYSS
+872 TSDFYSAV
-879 IQEMK
+879 QEMQ
-884 IQAIEYEQEKNEER
+884 IQAIEYEIEKNEER

-1005 TASIAQAGISA
+1005 TASLAQAAINA
-1016 LASAMAVPFP
+1016 IASAMAVPFP
-1026 ANLAAYATLLGI
+1026 ANLLAYATLLGI
-1038 IAAGSVNLATLSQAK
+1038 VGSGAINLVTMNQAK

-1112 SAERHLLGVDTKT
+1112 YADTKT
-1125 SETVFAEGVQ
+1125 SETVF
-1135 SYNQPVYLMLDGKI
+1135 NQPVYLMLDGKI